1 MKKIIFL
8 FVWLLCIPAML
19 FAESGVYVGGHI
31 RRERPSTIEKLKK
44 SGFSYVILFN
54 INVESD
60 GTLTCDGETVC
71 KDGVYVFGNTQPE
84 YVSDITSLKQWPTNI
99 RRIDICIGGWGNE
112 SYSRI
117 QSLVNSQGTGSG
129 SILYRNFKAL
139 KDALPVIDGVNND
152 DEHCYDVA
160 SAASF
165 HIMMSDLGYKTSLA
179 PYMNKSYWEN
189 LATRIN
195 SARPGACDR
204 VMVQCYDGGAGNNP
218 CDWHIN
224 GLPLYAGRTNYQSS
238 MEESISQM
246 QSWKD
251 NCGVSGGF
259 VWVYNDETWDLNDW
273 ATRMNRIFG
282 SYQTAQNSVVTVY
295 SDMNYGGYAVGLP
308 LGEHDMAALAA
319 YGIINDDISSL
330 KVPAGYK
337 VTLYDNSGFGG
348 DSRTYTSD
356 ASYVGDDFN
365 DRCTSIKVSTAGV
378 SGKGGLY
385 KLQNRNSGLYMDV
398 NNNSTENNANVLV
411 FADEQGDPSQFWQL
425 TEVGEGIYSIKN
437 YRSGKVLDIMDN
449 STDNGAVVQ
458 QYDDYSAANQQF
470 ILLDAADGY
479 YYLAA
484 SHCGK
489 VVEVPSS
496 SLEWGE
502 WCKLYDNNGSATQQ
516 WKLVDYKP
524 QGYAVAT
531 VYKDADYKGSSLGL
545 PEGSYNAADLALYGI
560 GADQISSL
568 KVTPGY
574 RVILYDG
581 DNFDGENVSYTG
593 DTNHFPSFNDKTS
606 SIRVEA
612 SGVSGKS
619 GVYKLKNRNSGL
631 YMDVENNSTAN
642 NANVVVF
649 SDEGSDLSQ
658 HWTLTEA
665 GNGVYSIANYRS
677 GLVMDV
683 VDAGTDDG
691 TVIQQYEDYS
701 STNQQF
707 ILVDAGGGYYH
718 LVARHCGKALEIP
731 DSSTD
736 VGEWVKLYSNNG
748 TNTQQWRLVS
758 PSTVSDDEAAVA
770 TVYQDADFEGTSM
783 DLPEGEYTTEV
794 LELYGLGG
802 GMISSLEVMEGY
814 KVTLYKEDNFGG
826 ESISYTSDTNT
837 FGSSWNDKTYS
848 LKVEASG
855 VSGLSGTYKI
865 QNRNSGLYMDVED
878 NSTANN
884 AAIVQYSNEPSDP
897 TQTFSLAEVGN
908 GVYVITN
915 SNSGK
920 VLDVSDS
927 GTENS
932 TVVQQYDYY
941 EGHANQQFI
950 LVDASDGY
958 YSLVARHCGK
968 VVEVPES
975 KTDLGEWLKI
985 WTNNGSDTQQWL
997 LVTDLTGGGSSEEEP
1012 SEPAD
1017 DVPENPS
1024 SGDITPWITS
1034 GDRSRLLA
1042 QMDGLQFG
1050 ETYSTTSTITVNS
1063 SETYQEID
1071 GFGFTLTEGSAEV
1084 IMSLTSEKQEE
1095 LLQDLFNPETGIGVS
1110 VIRLGIGATD
1120 LSSYVYSYNDNDGDT
1135 DMSEFSLEGP
1145 DTQYTIP
1152 VLLKALAINP
1162 DIKVMATPWSAPE
1175 WMKFDNNYL
1184 NNDYYSAYALYFVK
1198 YLQAMQAY
1206 GIDIWAVTPQNEP
1219 LNTTNNPSMG
1229 MTQEDQYTFVN
1240 NYLGPQLETAGFGDV
1255 KIICYDHNCDNTEF
1269 PIYVSQS
1276 SYVDGSA
1283 FHLYAG
1289 DISAMTDVYHRTGK
1303 GVYFTEQYTGVG
1315 GDFQGD
1321 FSWHLRNVL
1330 IGAPNN
1336 YSKTVLEW
1344 NLANNSSMGPH
1355 TEGGCDTC
1363 LGAIT
1368 VENSTSYTKNV
1379 AYYIIAQASK
1389 FVKPGAVRLGCSSTS
1404 LPATAFKN
1412 TDGSYVVICHNENTD
1427 YTHTTTITIDGQ
1439 SFSYEIPA
1447 GSAATFVWGVSDSGD
1462 DGQGGEDEEE
1472 TPSGTYDYWVVCRDE
1487 LPDGVVLDLRA
1498 CPLYVWENTL
1508 VGTTVQDAAEGSDA
1522 IAFTISASTGS
1533 WFGGGYNTGSIEVG
1547 LSQIADYNL
1556 YFSYKTDY
1564 SGQLQVKISGTN
1576 GEFAVGF
1583 DHTPDLQWHSTYIP
1597 MSEFVSAGLQLGTMD
1612 NWLAFG
1618 IVGENTISTGN
1629 YLSLDNIYYAKS
1641 RIPGDTGEE
1650 NLPTSVDLDDTGSG
1664 IYLWPNPADDYVYVE
1679 NVEAGETIKVVDLSG
1694 RVVLSS
1700 VADGSVLDVAGL
1712 QQGTYLL
1719 VVSGKALKFMVK

>member
-139 KDALPVIDGVNND
+139 KDAIPVIDGVNND

-160 SAASF
+160 SAESF

-282 SYQTAQNSVVTVY
+282 SYYTAQNSVVTVC

-330 KVPAGYK
+330 KVPSGYK

-348 DSRTYTSD
+348 ESRTYTSD

-398 NNNSTENNANVLV
+398 NNNSTENNANVVV

-545 PEGSYNAADLALYGI
+545 PEGSYNATDLALYGI

-606 SIRVEA
+606 SIRIEA
-612 SGVSGKS
+612 FGVSGKS
-619 GVYKLKNRNSGL
+619 GVYKLK
-631 YMDVENNSTAN
+631 
-642 NANVVVF
+642 
-649 SDEGSDLSQ
+649 
-658 HWTLTEA
+658 
-665 GNGVYSIANYRS
+665 
-677 GLVMDV
+677 
-683 VDAGTDDG
+683 
-691 TVIQQYEDYS
+691 
-701 STNQQF
+701 
-707 ILVDAGGGYYH
+707 
-718 LVARHCGKALEIP
+718 
-731 DSSTD
+731 
-736 VGEWVKLYSNNG
+736 
-748 TNTQQWRLVS
+748 
-758 PSTVSDDEAAVA
+758 
-770 TVYQDADFEGTSM
+770 
-783 DLPEGEYTTEV
+783 
-794 LELYGLGG
+794 
-802 GMISSLEVMEGY
+802 
-814 KVTLYKEDNFGG
+814 
-826 ESISYTSDTNT
+826 
-837 FGSSWNDKTYS
+837 
-848 LKVEASG
+848 
-855 VSGLSGTYKI
+855 
-865 QNRNSGLYMDVED
+865 NRNSGLYMDVED

-968 VVEVPES
+968 VVEVPS
-975 KTDLGEWLKI
+975 SSTGLGEWLKI

-1034 GDRSRLLA
+1034 GDKSRLIA
-1042 QMDGLQFG
+1042 QMDGVQFG

-1084 IMSLTSEKQEE
+1084 IMSLTSDKQEE

-1175 WMKFDNNYL
+1175 WMKFGNNYL

-1206 GIDIWAVTPQNEP
+1206 GIDVWAVTPQNEP

-1229 MTQEDQYTFVN
+1229 MTKEDRYTFVN
-1240 NYLGPQLETAGFGDV
+1240 NYLGPQLESAGFGDV

-1283 FHLYAG
+1283 FHLYDG
-1289 DISAMTDVYHRTGK
+1289 DISAMTTVYDATGK
-1303 GVYFTEQYTGVG
+1303 DVYFTEQYTAST

-1487 LPDGVVLDLRA
+1487 LPDGEVLDLRT

-1650 NLPTSVDLDDTGSG
+1650 DLPTSVDLDDTGSG

-1719 VVSGKALKFMVK
+1719 VVSGKALKLVVK

>member
-8 FVWLLCIPAML
+8 LVWLLCIPAML

-139 KDALPVIDGVNND
+139 KEALPVIDGVNND

-195 SARPGACDR
+195 SARQGACDR

-282 SYQTAQNSVVTVY
+282 SFQTAQNSVVTVY
-295 SDMNYGGYAVGLP
+295 SDVNYGGYAVGLP

-330 KVPAGYK
+330 KVPSGYK

-348 DSRTYTSD
+348 ESRTYTSD

-398 NNNSTENNANVLV
+398 NNNSTENNANVVV

-484 SHCGK
+484 SHSGK

-545 PEGSYNAADLALYGI
+545 PEGSYNATDLALYGI

-593 DTNHFPSFNDKTS
+593 DTNHFPSFNDKAS
-606 SIRVEA
+606 SIRIEA

-631 YMDVENNSTAN
+631 YMDVENNSTDN
-642 NANVVVF
+642 NAPV
-649 SDEGSDLSQ
+649 
-658 HWTLTEA
+658 
-665 GNGVYSIANYRS
+665 
-677 GLVMDV
+677 
-683 VDAGTDDG
+683 
-691 TVIQQYEDYS
+691 
-701 STNQQF
+701 
-707 ILVDAGGGYYH
+707 
-718 LVARHCGKALEIP
+718 
-731 DSSTD
+731 
-736 VGEWVKLYSNNG
+736 
-748 TNTQQWRLVS
+748 
-758 PSTVSDDEAAVA
+758 
-770 TVYQDADFEGTSM
+770 
-783 DLPEGEYTTEV
+783 
-794 LELYGLGG
+794 
-802 GMISSLEVMEGY
+802 
-814 KVTLYKEDNFGG
+814 
-826 ESISYTSDTNT
+826 
-837 FGSSWNDKTYS
+837 
-848 LKVEASG
+848 
-855 VSGLSGTYKI
+855 
-865 QNRNSGLYMDVED
+865 
-878 NSTANN
+878 
-884 AAIVQYSNEPSDP
+884 VQYVSEGDDPS
-897 TQTFSLAEVGN
+897 QLFEFAEVGN
-908 GVYVITN
+908 GVYSITN
-915 SNSGK
+915 KNSGK
-920 VLDVSDS
+920 SFDIAD
-927 GTENS
+927 NS
-932 TVVQQYDYY
+932 TDNRALVQLYDYLGY
-941 EGHANQQFI
+941 SHQQFI
-950 LVDASDGY
+950 LIAAPDGY
-958 YSLVARHCGK
+958 YQLAARHCGK

-975 KTDLGEWLKI
+975 KTDLGEWLKT
-985 WTNNGSDTQQWL
+985 WDNNGSATQQWK
-997 LVTDLTGGGSSEEEP
+997 LVTDFFEDEKEEDP
-1012 SEPAD
+1012 DPAPD
-1017 DVPENPS
+1017 IPENPAD
-1024 SGDITPWITS
+1024 GDVRVIVTS

-1042 QMDGLQFG
+1042 EMDGLQFG

-1240 NYLGPQLETAGFGDV
+1240 NYLGPQLESAGFGDV

-1283 FHLYAG
+1283 FHLYGG
-1289 DISAMTDVYHRTGK
+1289 DISAMTTVYDATGK
-1303 GVYFTEQYTGVG
+1303 DVYFTEQYTAST

-1487 LPDGVVLDLRA
+1487 LPDGEVLDLRA

-1650 NLPTSVDLDDTGSG
+1650 DLPTSVDLDDTGSG

>member
-1 MKKIIFL
+1 MAMKKIIL
-8 FVWLLCIPAML
+8 SLTLLLCVPVL
-19 FAESGVYVGGHI
+19 LLAESGVYVGGHI
-31 RRERPSTIEKLKK
+31 RRERPSTIEKLKN

-54 INVESD
+54 INVETD
-60 GTLTCDGETVC
+60 GSLTCDGETVC
-71 KDGVYVFGNTQPE
+71 KDGVYVFGNTQPD

-117 QSLVNSQGTGSG
+117 QALVNSQGTGSG

-139 KDALPVIDGVNND
+139 KDAIPVIDGVNND
-152 DEHCYDVA
+152 DEHCYDAA

-189 LATRIN
+189 LATMIN
-195 SARPGACDR
+195 NARQGACDR
-204 VMVQCYDGGAGNNP
+204 IMVQCYDGGAGNNP

-238 MEESISQM
+238 MEESVSQM

-259 VWVYNDETWDLNDW
+259 VWVYNDETWDLNGW

-282 SYQTAQNSVVTVY
+282 SSTTTDNPVVTFY
-295 SDMNYGGYAVGLP
+295 SDVNYGGYSASLP
-308 LGEHDMAALAA
+308 EGEHTMAALAA
-319 YGIINDDISSL
+319 YGITNDDISSFTINS
-330 KVPAGYK
+330 GYK
-337 VTLYDNSGFGG
+337 VEVFDNSDFSG
-348 DSRTYTSD
+348 DSKTFTS
-356 ASYVGDDFN
+356 STSWVGDDWN
-365 DRCTSIKVSTAGV
+365 DRISSLKITSAGETGL
-378 SGKGGLY
+378 SGTY
-385 KLQNRNSGLYMDV
+385 KIQNRNSGLYMDV
-398 NNNSTENNANVLV
+398 DNNSTENNANVV
-411 FADEQGDPSQFWQL
+411 SYSDEGSDPSQRWTL
-425 TEVGEGIYSIKN
+425 TEVAEGVYSIKN
-437 YRSGKVLDIMDN
+437 YRSGKVLDVVDS
-449 STDNGAVVQ
+449 STDNGAVIQ
-458 QYDDYSAANQQF
+458 QYDDYSATNQQF
-470 ILLDAADGY
+470 ILLSAGDGY

-484 SHCGK
+484 RHCGK
-489 VVEVPSS
+489 VIEIPKSS
-496 SLEWGE
+496 TNLGE
-502 WCKLYDNNGSATQQ
+502 WLKIYDNNGSDTQK
-516 WKLVDYKP
+516 WKLVECKP
-524 QGYAVAT
+524 DGNAVAT
-531 VYKDADYKGSSLGL
+531 VYVDADYKGTSLGL
-545 PEGSYNAADLALYGI
+545 PEGEYSSDDLDLYGV
-560 GADQISSL
+560 GKGEISSL
-568 KVTPGY
+568 KV
-574 RVILYDG
+574 L
-581 DNFDGENVSYTG
+581 
-593 DTNHFPSFNDKTS
+593 
-606 SIRVEA
+606 
-612 SGVSGKS
+612 
-619 GVYKLKNRNSGL
+619 
-631 YMDVENNSTAN
+631 
-642 NANVVVF
+642 
-649 SDEGSDLSQ
+649 
-658 HWTLTEA
+658 
-665 GNGVYSIANYRS
+665 
-677 GLVMDV
+677 
-683 VDAGTDDG
+683 
-691 TVIQQYEDYS
+691 
-701 STNQQF
+701 
-707 ILVDAGGGYYH
+707 
-718 LVARHCGKALEIP
+718 
-731 DSSTD
+731 
-736 VGEWVKLYSNNG
+736 
-748 TNTQQWRLVS
+748 
-758 PSTVSDDEAAVA
+758 
-770 TVYQDADFEGTSM
+770 
-783 DLPEGEYTTEV
+783 
-794 LELYGLGG
+794 
-802 GMISSLEVMEGY
+802 EGY
-814 KVTLYKEDNFGG
+814 KVTLYSEDGLGG
-826 ESISYTSDTNT
+826 ESVSYTSDTNT
-837 FGSSWNDKTYS
+837 FGSFNDKTYS
-848 LKVEASG
+848 IKVEASG

-865 QNRNSGLYMDVED
+865 QNRNSGLYMDVEN

-968 VVEVPES
+968 VVEVPS
-975 KTDLGEWLKI
+975 SSTDLGEWLKI

-1034 GDRSRLLA
+1034 GDKSRLIA
-1042 QMDGLQFG
+1042 QMDGVQFG

-1084 IMSLTSEKQEE
+1084 IMSLTSDKQEE

-1120 LSSYVYSYNDNDGDT
+1120 LSSSVYSYNDNDGDT

-1206 GIDIWAVTPQNEP
+1206 GIDVWAVTPQNEP

-1229 MTQEDQYTFVN
+1229 MTKEDQYTFVN
-1240 NYLGPQLETAGFGDV
+1240 NYLGPQLESAGFGDV

-1283 FHLYAG
+1283 FHLYDG
-1289 DISAMTDVYHRTGK
+1289 DISAMTTVYDATGK
-1303 GVYFTEQYTGVG
+1303 DVYFTEQYTAST

-1363 LGAIT
+1363 LGAIA

-1487 LPDGVVLDLRA
+1487 LPDGEVLDLRA

-1618 IVGENTISTGN
+1618 LVGENTISTGN

-1650 NLPTSVDLDDTGSG
+1650 ELPTSVDLDDTGSG

-1719 VVSGKALKFMVK
+1719 VVSGKALKLVVR

>member
-1 MKKIIFL
+1 MKRISFL

-139 KDALPVIDGVNND
+139 KDAIPVIDGVNND

-195 SARPGACDR
+195 SERPGACDR

-330 KVPAGYK
+330 KVPSGYK

-348 DSRTYTSD
+348 KSRTYTSD

-398 NNNSTENNANVLV
+398 NNNSTENNANVVV

-425 TEVGEGIYSIKN
+425 AEVGEGIYSIKN

-545 PEGSYNAADLALYGI
+545 PEGSYNATDLALYGI

-606 SIRVEA
+606 SIRIEA

-631 YMDVENNSTAN
+631 YMDVENNSTDN
-642 NANVVVF
+642 NAPV
-649 SDEGSDLSQ
+649 
-658 HWTLTEA
+658 
-665 GNGVYSIANYRS
+665 
-677 GLVMDV
+677 
-683 VDAGTDDG
+683 
-691 TVIQQYEDYS
+691 
-701 STNQQF
+701 
-707 ILVDAGGGYYH
+707 
-718 LVARHCGKALEIP
+718 
-731 DSSTD
+731 
-736 VGEWVKLYSNNG
+736 
-748 TNTQQWRLVS
+748 
-758 PSTVSDDEAAVA
+758 
-770 TVYQDADFEGTSM
+770 
-783 DLPEGEYTTEV
+783 
-794 LELYGLGG
+794 
-802 GMISSLEVMEGY
+802 
-814 KVTLYKEDNFGG
+814 
-826 ESISYTSDTNT
+826 
-837 FGSSWNDKTYS
+837 
-848 LKVEASG
+848 
-855 VSGLSGTYKI
+855 
-865 QNRNSGLYMDVED
+865 
-878 NSTANN
+878 
-884 AAIVQYSNEPSDP
+884 VQYVSEGDDPS
-897 TQTFSLAEVGN
+897 QLFEFAEVGN
-908 GVYVITN
+908 GVYSITN
-915 SNSGK
+915 KNSGK
-920 VLDVSDS
+920 SFDIAD
-927 GTENS
+927 NS
-932 TVVQQYDYY
+932 TDNRALVQLYDYLGY
-941 EGHANQQFI
+941 SHQQFI
-950 LVDASDGY
+950 LIAAPDGY
-958 YSLVARHCGK
+958 YQLAARHCGK

-975 KTDLGEWLKI
+975 KTDLGEWLKT
-985 WTNNGSDTQQWL
+985 WDNNGSATQQWK
-997 LVTDLTGGGSSEEEP
+997 LVTDFFEDEKEEDP
-1012 SEPAD
+1012 DPAPD
-1017 DVPENPS
+1017 IPENPAD
-1024 SGDITPWITS
+1024 GDVRVIVTS

-1042 QMDGLQFG
+1042 EMDGLQFG

-1240 NYLGPQLETAGFGDV
+1240 NYLGPQLESAGFGDV

-1487 LPDGVVLDLRA
+1487 LPDGEVLDLRA

-1650 NLPTSVDLDDTGSG
+1650 DLPTSVDLDDTGSG

>member
-8 FVWLLCIPAML
+8 LVWLLCIPAML

-139 KDALPVIDGVNND
+139 KDAIPVIDGVNND

-160 SAASF
+160 SAAGF

-179 PYMNKSYWEN
+179 PYMNRSYWEN

-282 SYQTAQNSVVTVY
+282 SYQTAQNSVVTVC

-330 KVPAGYK
+330 KVPSGYK

-348 DSRTYTSD
+348 ESRTYTSD

-398 NNNSTENNANVLV
+398 NNNSTENNANVVV

-425 TEVGEGIYSIKN
+425 AEVGEGIYSIKN

-545 PEGSYNAADLALYGI
+545 PEGSYNATDLALYGI

-606 SIRVEA
+606 SIRIEA

-631 YMDVENNSTAN
+631 YMDVENNSTDN
-642 NANVVVF
+642 NAPV
-649 SDEGSDLSQ
+649 
-658 HWTLTEA
+658 
-665 GNGVYSIANYRS
+665 
-677 GLVMDV
+677 
-683 VDAGTDDG
+683 
-691 TVIQQYEDYS
+691 
-701 STNQQF
+701 
-707 ILVDAGGGYYH
+707 
-718 LVARHCGKALEIP
+718 
-731 DSSTD
+731 
-736 VGEWVKLYSNNG
+736 
-748 TNTQQWRLVS
+748 
-758 PSTVSDDEAAVA
+758 
-770 TVYQDADFEGTSM
+770 
-783 DLPEGEYTTEV
+783 
-794 LELYGLGG
+794 
-802 GMISSLEVMEGY
+802 
-814 KVTLYKEDNFGG
+814 
-826 ESISYTSDTNT
+826 
-837 FGSSWNDKTYS
+837 
-848 LKVEASG
+848 
-855 VSGLSGTYKI
+855 
-865 QNRNSGLYMDVED
+865 
-878 NSTANN
+878 
-884 AAIVQYSNEPSDP
+884 VQYVSEGDDPS
-897 TQTFSLAEVGN
+897 QLFEFAEVGN
-908 GVYVITN
+908 GVYSITN
-915 SNSGK
+915 KNSGK
-920 VLDVSDS
+920 SFDIAD
-927 GTENS
+927 NS
-932 TVVQQYDYY
+932 TDNRALVQLYDYLGY
-941 EGHANQQFI
+941 SHQQFI
-950 LVDASDGY
+950 LIAAPDGY
-958 YSLVARHCGK
+958 YQLAARHCGK

-975 KTDLGEWLKI
+975 KTDLGEWLKT
-985 WTNNGSDTQQWL
+985 WDNNGSATQQWK
-997 LVTDLTGGGSSEEEP
+997 LVTDFFEDEKEEDP
-1012 SEPAD
+1012 DPAPD
-1017 DVPENPS
+1017 IPENPAD
-1024 SGDITPWITS
+1024 GDVRVIVTS

-1042 QMDGLQFG
+1042 EMDGLQFG

-1240 NYLGPQLETAGFGDV
+1240 NYLGPQLESAGFGDV

-1276 SYVDGSA
+1276 SYVDGTA

-1487 LPDGVVLDLRA
+1487 LPDGEVLDLRT

-1650 NLPTSVDLDDTGSG
+1650 DLPTSVDLDDTGSG

>member
-218 CDWHIN
+218 CDWRIN

-330 KVPAGYK
+330 KVPSGYK

-348 DSRTYTSD
+348 ESRTYTSD

-398 NNNSTENNANVLV
+398 NNNSTENNANVVV

-425 TEVGEGIYSIKN
+425 AEVGEGIYSIKN

-545 PEGSYNAADLALYGI
+545 PEGSYNATDLALYGI

-606 SIRVEA
+606 SIRIEA

-631 YMDVENNSTAN
+631 YMDVENNSTDN
-642 NANVVVF
+642 NAPV
-649 SDEGSDLSQ
+649 
-658 HWTLTEA
+658 
-665 GNGVYSIANYRS
+665 
-677 GLVMDV
+677 
-683 VDAGTDDG
+683 
-691 TVIQQYEDYS
+691 
-701 STNQQF
+701 
-707 ILVDAGGGYYH
+707 
-718 LVARHCGKALEIP
+718 
-731 DSSTD
+731 
-736 VGEWVKLYSNNG
+736 
-748 TNTQQWRLVS
+748 
-758 PSTVSDDEAAVA
+758 
-770 TVYQDADFEGTSM
+770 
-783 DLPEGEYTTEV
+783 
-794 LELYGLGG
+794 
-802 GMISSLEVMEGY
+802 
-814 KVTLYKEDNFGG
+814 
-826 ESISYTSDTNT
+826 
-837 FGSSWNDKTYS
+837 
-848 LKVEASG
+848 
-855 VSGLSGTYKI
+855 
-865 QNRNSGLYMDVED
+865 
-878 NSTANN
+878 
-884 AAIVQYSNEPSDP
+884 VQYVSEGDDPS
-897 TQTFSLAEVGN
+897 QLFEFAEVGN
-908 GVYVITN
+908 GVYSITN
-915 SNSGK
+915 KNSGK
-920 VLDVSDS
+920 SFDIAD
-927 GTENS
+927 NS
-932 TVVQQYDYY
+932 TDNRALVQLYDYLGY
-941 EGHANQQFI
+941 SHQQFI
-950 LVDASDGY
+950 LIAAPDGY
-958 YSLVARHCGK
+958 YQLAARHCGK

-975 KTDLGEWLKI
+975 KTDLGEWLKT
-985 WTNNGSDTQQWL
+985 WDNNGSATQQWK
-997 LVTDLTGGGSSEEEP
+997 LVTDFFEDEKEEDP
-1012 SEPAD
+1012 DPAPD
-1017 DVPENPS
+1017 IPENPAD
-1024 SGDITPWITS
+1024 GDVRVIVTS

-1095 LLQDLFNPETGIGVS
+1095 LLYDLFNPETGIGVS

-1240 NYLGPQLETAGFGDV
+1240 NYLGPQLESAGFGDV

-1289 DISAMTDVYHRTGK
+1289 DISAMTDVYNRTGK

-1321 FSWHLRNVL
+1321 FSWHLRNVV
-1330 IGAPNN
+1330 IGGSNN
-1336 YSKTVLEW
+1336 WAKTILEW

-1487 LPDGVVLDLRA
+1487 LPDGEVLDLRA

>member
-8 FVWLLCIPAML
+8 LVWLLCIPAML

-139 KDALPVIDGVNND
+139 KDAIPVIDGVNND

-195 SARPGACDR
+195 SERPGACDR

-282 SYQTAQNSVVTVY
+282 SFQTAQNSVVTVY
-295 SDMNYGGYAVGLP
+295 SDVNYGGYAVGLP

-330 KVPAGYK
+330 KVPSGYK

-348 DSRTYTSD
+348 ESRTYTSD

-398 NNNSTENNANVLV
+398 NNNSTENNANVVV

-484 SHCGK
+484 SHSGK

-545 PEGSYNAADLALYGI
+545 PEGSYNATDLALYGI

-593 DTNHFPSFNDKTS
+593 DTNHFPSFNDKAS
-606 SIRVEA
+606 SIRIEA

-631 YMDVENNSTAN
+631 YMDVENNSTDN
-642 NANVVVF
+642 NAPV
-649 SDEGSDLSQ
+649 
-658 HWTLTEA
+658 
-665 GNGVYSIANYRS
+665 
-677 GLVMDV
+677 
-683 VDAGTDDG
+683 
-691 TVIQQYEDYS
+691 
-701 STNQQF
+701 
-707 ILVDAGGGYYH
+707 
-718 LVARHCGKALEIP
+718 
-731 DSSTD
+731 
-736 VGEWVKLYSNNG
+736 
-748 TNTQQWRLVS
+748 
-758 PSTVSDDEAAVA
+758 
-770 TVYQDADFEGTSM
+770 
-783 DLPEGEYTTEV
+783 
-794 LELYGLGG
+794 
-802 GMISSLEVMEGY
+802 
-814 KVTLYKEDNFGG
+814 
-826 ESISYTSDTNT
+826 
-837 FGSSWNDKTYS
+837 
-848 LKVEASG
+848 
-855 VSGLSGTYKI
+855 
-865 QNRNSGLYMDVED
+865 
-878 NSTANN
+878 
-884 AAIVQYSNEPSDP
+884 VQYVSEGDDPS
-897 TQTFSLAEVGN
+897 QLFEFAEVGN
-908 GVYVITN
+908 GVYSITN
-915 SNSGK
+915 KNSGK
-920 VLDVSDS
+920 SFDIAD
-927 GTENS
+927 NS
-932 TVVQQYDYY
+932 TDNRALVQLYDYLGY
-941 EGHANQQFI
+941 SHQQFI
-950 LVDASDGY
+950 LIAAPDGY
-958 YSLVARHCGK
+958 YQLAARHCGK

-975 KTDLGEWLKI
+975 KTDLGEWLKT
-985 WTNNGSDTQQWL
+985 WDNNGSATQQWK
-997 LVTDLTGGGSSEEEP
+997 LVTDFFEDEKEEDP
-1012 SEPAD
+1012 DPAPD
-1017 DVPENPS
+1017 IPENPAD
-1024 SGDITPWITS
+1024 GDVRVIVTS

-1042 QMDGLQFG
+1042 EMDGLQFG

-1095 LLQDLFNPETGIGVS
+1095 LLYDLFNPETGIGVS

-1175 WMKFDNNYL
+1175 WMKLDNNYL

-1240 NYLGPQLETAGFGDV
+1240 NYLGPQLESAGFGDV

-1269 PIYVSQS
+1269 PIYVAQS
-1276 SYVDGSA
+1276 PYVDGTA

-1487 LPDGVVLDLRA
+1487 LPDGEVLDLRA

-1650 NLPTSVDLDDTGSG
+1650 DLPTSVDLDDTGSG

>member
-8 FVWLLCIPAML
+8 LVWLLCIPAML

-139 KDALPVIDGVNND
+139 KDAIPVIDGVNND

-195 SARPGACDR
+195 SERPGACDR

-282 SYQTAQNSVVTVY
+282 SYHTAQNSVVTVY

-330 KVPAGYK
+330 KVPSGYK

-348 DSRTYTSD
+348 ESRTYTSD

-385 KLQNRNSGLYMDV
+385 KLQNRHSGLYMDV
-398 NNNSTENNANVLV
+398 NNNSTENNANVVV

-425 TEVGEGIYSIKN
+425 AEVGEGIYSIKN

-545 PEGSYNAADLALYGI
+545 PEGSYNATDLALYGI

-606 SIRVEA
+606 SIRIEA

-631 YMDVENNSTAN
+631 YMDVENNSTDN
-642 NANVVVF
+642 NAPV
-649 SDEGSDLSQ
+649 
-658 HWTLTEA
+658 
-665 GNGVYSIANYRS
+665 
-677 GLVMDV
+677 
-683 VDAGTDDG
+683 
-691 TVIQQYEDYS
+691 
-701 STNQQF
+701 
-707 ILVDAGGGYYH
+707 
-718 LVARHCGKALEIP
+718 
-731 DSSTD
+731 
-736 VGEWVKLYSNNG
+736 
-748 TNTQQWRLVS
+748 
-758 PSTVSDDEAAVA
+758 
-770 TVYQDADFEGTSM
+770 
-783 DLPEGEYTTEV
+783 
-794 LELYGLGG
+794 
-802 GMISSLEVMEGY
+802 
-814 KVTLYKEDNFGG
+814 
-826 ESISYTSDTNT
+826 
-837 FGSSWNDKTYS
+837 
-848 LKVEASG
+848 
-855 VSGLSGTYKI
+855 
-865 QNRNSGLYMDVED
+865 
-878 NSTANN
+878 
-884 AAIVQYSNEPSDP
+884 VQYVSEGDDPS
-897 TQTFSLAEVGN
+897 QLFEFAEVGN
-908 GVYVITN
+908 GVYSITN
-915 SNSGK
+915 KNSGK
-920 VLDVSDS
+920 SFDIAD
-927 GTENS
+927 NS
-932 TVVQQYDYY
+932 TDNRALVQLYDYLGY
-941 EGHANQQFI
+941 SHQQFI
-950 LVDASDGY
+950 LIAAPDGY
-958 YSLVARHCGK
+958 YQLAARHCGK

-975 KTDLGEWLKI
+975 KTDLGEWLKT
-985 WTNNGSDTQQWL
+985 WDNNGSATQQWK
-997 LVTDLTGGGSSEEEP
+997 LVTDFFEDEKEEDP
-1012 SEPAD
+1012 DPAPD
-1017 DVPENPS
+1017 IPENPAD
-1024 SGDITPWITS
+1024 GDVRVIVTS

-1042 QMDGLQFG
+1042 EMDGLQFG

-1240 NYLGPQLETAGFGDV
+1240 NYLGPQLESAGFGDV

-1321 FSWHLRNVL
+1321 FSWHLRNVV
-1330 IGAPNN
+1330 IGGSNN
-1336 YSKTVLEW
+1336 WAKTILEW

-1487 LPDGVVLDLRA
+1487 LPDGEVLDLRA

-1650 NLPTSVDLDDTGSG
+1650 DLPTSVDLDDTGSG

>member
-8 FVWLLCIPAML
+8 LVWLLCIPAML

-139 KDALPVIDGVNND
+139 KDAIPVIDGVNND

-195 SARPGACDR
+195 SARQGACDR

-282 SYQTAQNSVVTVY
+282 SYHTAQNSVVTVY

-308 LGEHDMAALAA
+308 LGEHDMASLAA

-337 VTLYDNSGFGG
+337 VTLYDDAGFGG
-348 DSRTYTSD
+348 ESRTYTSD
-356 ASYVGDDFN
+356 ASFVGSDFN

-398 NNNSTENNANVLV
+398 NNNSTENNANVV
-411 FADEQGDPSQFWQL
+411 AFADEQGDPSQFWQL

-470 ILLDAADGY
+470 ILLDAGDGY
-479 YYLAA
+479 YYIAA

-531 VYKDADYKGSSLGL
+531 VYKDADYKGTSLGL
-545 PEGSYNAADLALYGI
+545 PEGSYNATDLALFGI

-581 DNFDGENVSYTG
+581 DNFDGENVSYTD

-631 YMDVENNSTAN
+631 YMDVENNSTDN
-642 NANVVVF
+642 NAPV
-649 SDEGSDLSQ
+649 
-658 HWTLTEA
+658 
-665 GNGVYSIANYRS
+665 
-677 GLVMDV
+677 
-683 VDAGTDDG
+683 
-691 TVIQQYEDYS
+691 
-701 STNQQF
+701 
-707 ILVDAGGGYYH
+707 
-718 LVARHCGKALEIP
+718 
-731 DSSTD
+731 
-736 VGEWVKLYSNNG
+736 
-748 TNTQQWRLVS
+748 
-758 PSTVSDDEAAVA
+758 
-770 TVYQDADFEGTSM
+770 
-783 DLPEGEYTTEV
+783 
-794 LELYGLGG
+794 
-802 GMISSLEVMEGY
+802 
-814 KVTLYKEDNFGG
+814 
-826 ESISYTSDTNT
+826 
-837 FGSSWNDKTYS
+837 
-848 LKVEASG
+848 
-855 VSGLSGTYKI
+855 
-865 QNRNSGLYMDVED
+865 
-878 NSTANN
+878 
-884 AAIVQYSNEPSDP
+884 VQYVSEGDDPS
-897 TQTFSLAEVGN
+897 QLFEFAEVGN
-908 GVYVITN
+908 GVYSITN
-915 SNSGK
+915 KNSGK
-920 VLDVSDS
+920 SFDIAD
-927 GTENS
+927 NS
-932 TVVQQYDYY
+932 TDNRALVQLYDYLGY
-941 EGHANQQFI
+941 SHQQFI
-950 LVDASDGY
+950 LIAAPDGY
-958 YSLVARHCGK
+958 YQLAARHCGK

-975 KTDLGEWLKI
+975 KTDLGEWLKT
-985 WTNNGSDTQQWL
+985 WDNNGSATQQWK
-997 LVTDLTGGGSSEEEP
+997 LVTDFFEDEKEEDP
-1012 SEPAD
+1012 DPAPD
-1017 DVPENPS
+1017 IPENPAD
-1024 SGDITPWITS
+1024 GDVRVIVTS

-1042 QMDGLQFG
+1042 EMDGLQFG
-1050 ETYSTTSTITVNS
+1050 ETYSTTSTITLDES
-1063 SETYQEID
+1063 QSFQTMD
-1071 GFGFTLTEGSAEV
+1071 GFGFTLTQGSAYA
-1084 IMSLTSEKQEE
+1084 IMMLSSDKQEA
-1095 LLQDLFNPETGIGVS
+1095 LLQELFNPLDGIGIS
-1110 VIRLGIGATD
+1110 VLRIGIGATD
-1120 LSSYVYSYNDNDGDT
+1120 LSQYAYSYNDNEGDT
-1135 DMSEFSLEGP
+1135 GMTRFSLDGP
-1145 DTQYTIP
+1145 DMQYTIP
-1152 VLLKALAINP
+1152 LLKRILAINP

-1184 NNDYYSAYALYFVK
+1184 INDYYGPYADYFVK
-1198 YLQAMQAY
+1198 YLQAMDAQ
-1206 GIDIWAVTPQNEP
+1206 GVDVWAITPQNEP

-1229 MTQEDQYTFVN
+1229 MSKEDQFNFVN
-1240 NYLGPQLETAGFGDV
+1240 NYLGPRLDAAGYGDV
-1255 KIICYDHNCDNTEF
+1255 LVIGYDHNCDNTEF
-1269 PIYVSQS
+1269 PVYVAQS
-1276 SYVDGSA
+1276 PYVDGTA

-1289 DISAMTDVYHRTGK
+1289 DISAMTDVYNRTGK

-1321 FSWHLRNVL
+1321 FSWHLRNVV
-1330 IGAPNN
+1330 IGGANN
-1336 YSKTVLEW
+1336 WAKTILEW

-1487 LPDGVVLDLRA
+1487 LPDGEVLDLRA

-1650 NLPTSVDLDDTGSG
+1650 DLPTSVDLDDTGSG

>member
-8 FVWLLCIPAML
+8 LVWLLCIPAML

-139 KDALPVIDGVNND
+139 KEAIPVIDGVNND

-282 SYQTAQNSVVTVY
+282 SFQTAQNSVVTVY
-295 SDMNYGGYAVGLP
+295 SDVNYGGYAVGLP

-330 KVPAGYK
+330 KVPSGYK

-348 DSRTYTSD
+348 ESRTYTSD

-398 NNNSTENNANVLV
+398 NNNSTENNANVVV

-484 SHCGK
+484 SHSGK

-545 PEGSYNAADLALYGI
+545 PEGSYNATDLALYGI

-631 YMDVENNSTAN
+631 YMDVENNSTDN
-642 NANVVVF
+642 NAPV
-649 SDEGSDLSQ
+649 
-658 HWTLTEA
+658 
-665 GNGVYSIANYRS
+665 
-677 GLVMDV
+677 
-683 VDAGTDDG
+683 
-691 TVIQQYEDYS
+691 
-701 STNQQF
+701 
-707 ILVDAGGGYYH
+707 
-718 LVARHCGKALEIP
+718 
-731 DSSTD
+731 
-736 VGEWVKLYSNNG
+736 
-748 TNTQQWRLVS
+748 
-758 PSTVSDDEAAVA
+758 
-770 TVYQDADFEGTSM
+770 
-783 DLPEGEYTTEV
+783 
-794 LELYGLGG
+794 
-802 GMISSLEVMEGY
+802 
-814 KVTLYKEDNFGG
+814 
-826 ESISYTSDTNT
+826 
-837 FGSSWNDKTYS
+837 
-848 LKVEASG
+848 
-855 VSGLSGTYKI
+855 
-865 QNRNSGLYMDVED
+865 
-878 NSTANN
+878 
-884 AAIVQYSNEPSDP
+884 VQYVSEGDDPS
-897 TQTFSLAEVGN
+897 QLFEFAEVGN
-908 GVYVITN
+908 GVYSITN
-915 SNSGK
+915 KNSGK
-920 VLDVSDS
+920 SFDIAD
-927 GTENS
+927 NS
-932 TVVQQYDYY
+932 TDNRALVQLYDYLGY
-941 EGHANQQFI
+941 SHQQFI
-950 LVDASDGY
+950 LIAAPDGY
-958 YSLVARHCGK
+958 YQLAARHCGK

-975 KTDLGEWLKI
+975 KTDLGEWLKT
-985 WTNNGSDTQQWL
+985 WDNNGSATQQWK
-997 LVTDLTGGGSSEEEP
+997 LVTDFFEDEKEEDP
-1012 SEPAD
+1012 DPAPD
-1017 DVPENPS
+1017 IPENPAD
-1024 SGDITPWITS
+1024 GDVRVIVTS

-1042 QMDGLQFG
+1042 EMDGLQFG

-1095 LLQDLFNPETGIGVS
+1095 LLYDLFNPETGIGVS

-1175 WMKFDNNYL
+1175 WMKLDNNYL

-1240 NYLGPQLETAGFGDV
+1240 NYLGPQLESAGFGDV

-1283 FHLYAG
+1283 FHLYGG
-1289 DISAMTDVYHRTGK
+1289 DISAMTTVYDATGK
-1303 GVYFTEQYTGVG
+1303 DVYFTEQYTAST

-1487 LPDGVVLDLRA
+1487 LPDGEVLDLRA

-1650 NLPTSVDLDDTGSG
+1650 DLPTSVDLDDTGYG

-1719 VVSGKALKFMVK
+1719 VVSGKALKLVVK

>member
-117 QSLVNSQGTGSG
+117 QSLVNSQGTSSG

-139 KDALPVIDGVNND
+139 KEALPVIDGVNND

-195 SARPGACDR
+195 SERPGACDR
-204 VMVQCYDGGAGNNP
+204 IMVQCYDGGAGNNP

-330 KVPAGYK
+330 KVPSGYK

-348 DSRTYTSD
+348 ESRTYTSD

-398 NNNSTENNANVLV
+398 NNNSTENNANVVV

-470 ILLDAADGY
+470 ILLDAGDGY

-489 VVEVPSS
+489 VVEVSSS

-545 PEGSYNAADLALYGI
+545 PEGSYNATDLALYGI

-606 SIRVEA
+606 SIRIEA

-631 YMDVENNSTAN
+631 YMDVENNSTDN
-642 NANVVVF
+642 NAPV
-649 SDEGSDLSQ
+649 
-658 HWTLTEA
+658 
-665 GNGVYSIANYRS
+665 
-677 GLVMDV
+677 
-683 VDAGTDDG
+683 
-691 TVIQQYEDYS
+691 
-701 STNQQF
+701 
-707 ILVDAGGGYYH
+707 
-718 LVARHCGKALEIP
+718 
-731 DSSTD
+731 
-736 VGEWVKLYSNNG
+736 
-748 TNTQQWRLVS
+748 
-758 PSTVSDDEAAVA
+758 
-770 TVYQDADFEGTSM
+770 
-783 DLPEGEYTTEV
+783 
-794 LELYGLGG
+794 
-802 GMISSLEVMEGY
+802 
-814 KVTLYKEDNFGG
+814 
-826 ESISYTSDTNT
+826 
-837 FGSSWNDKTYS
+837 
-848 LKVEASG
+848 
-855 VSGLSGTYKI
+855 
-865 QNRNSGLYMDVED
+865 
-878 NSTANN
+878 
-884 AAIVQYSNEPSDP
+884 VQYVSEGDDPS
-897 TQTFSLAEVGN
+897 QLFEFAEVGN
-908 GVYVITN
+908 GVYSITN
-915 SNSGK
+915 KNSGK
-920 VLDVSDS
+920 SFDIAD
-927 GTENS
+927 NS
-932 TVVQQYDYY
+932 TDNRALVQLYDYLGY
-941 EGHANQQFI
+941 SHQQFI
-950 LVDASDGY
+950 LIAAPDGY
-958 YSLVARHCGK
+958 YQLAARHCGK

-975 KTDLGEWLKI
+975 KTDLGEWLKT
-985 WTNNGSDTQQWL
+985 WDNNGSATQQWK
-997 LVTDLTGGGSSEEEP
+997 LVTDFFEDEKEEDP
-1012 SEPAD
+1012 DPDPAPD
-1017 DVPENPS
+1017 IPENPAD
-1024 SGDITPWITS
+1024 GDVRVIVTS

-1042 QMDGLQFG
+1042 EMDGLQFG

-1095 LLQDLFNPETGIGVS
+1095 LLYDLFNPETGIGVS

-1175 WMKFDNNYL
+1175 WMKLDNNYL

-1240 NYLGPQLETAGFGDV
+1240 NYLGPQLESAGFGDV

-1269 PIYVSQS
+1269 PIYVAQS
-1276 SYVDGSA
+1276 PYVDGTA

-1289 DISAMTDVYHRTGK
+1289 DISAMTDVYNRTGK

-1487 LPDGVVLDLRA
+1487 LPDGEVLDLRA

-1650 NLPTSVDLDDTGSG
+1650 DLPTSVDLDDTGSG

>member
-8 FVWLLCIPAML
+8 LVWLLCIPAML

-139 KDALPVIDGVNND
+139 KDAIPVIDGVNND

-195 SARPGACDR
+195 SERPGACDR

-282 SYQTAQNSVVTVY
+282 SFQTAQNSVVTVY
-295 SDMNYGGYAVGLP
+295 SDVNYGGYAVGLP

-330 KVPAGYK
+330 KVPSGYK

-348 DSRTYTSD
+348 ESRTYTSD

-398 NNNSTENNANVLV
+398 NNNSTENNANVVV

-484 SHCGK
+484 SHSGK

-545 PEGSYNAADLALYGI
+545 PEGSYNATDLALYGI

-631 YMDVENNSTAN
+631 YMDVENNSTDN
-642 NANVVVF
+642 NAPV
-649 SDEGSDLSQ
+649 
-658 HWTLTEA
+658 
-665 GNGVYSIANYRS
+665 
-677 GLVMDV
+677 
-683 VDAGTDDG
+683 
-691 TVIQQYEDYS
+691 
-701 STNQQF
+701 
-707 ILVDAGGGYYH
+707 
-718 LVARHCGKALEIP
+718 
-731 DSSTD
+731 
-736 VGEWVKLYSNNG
+736 
-748 TNTQQWRLVS
+748 
-758 PSTVSDDEAAVA
+758 
-770 TVYQDADFEGTSM
+770 
-783 DLPEGEYTTEV
+783 
-794 LELYGLGG
+794 
-802 GMISSLEVMEGY
+802 
-814 KVTLYKEDNFGG
+814 
-826 ESISYTSDTNT
+826 
-837 FGSSWNDKTYS
+837 
-848 LKVEASG
+848 
-855 VSGLSGTYKI
+855 
-865 QNRNSGLYMDVED
+865 
-878 NSTANN
+878 
-884 AAIVQYSNEPSDP
+884 VQYVSEGDDPS
-897 TQTFSLAEVGN
+897 QLFEFAEVGN
-908 GVYVITN
+908 GVYSITN
-915 SNSGK
+915 KNSGK
-920 VLDVSDS
+920 SFDIAD
-927 GTENS
+927 NS
-932 TVVQQYDYY
+932 TDNRALVQLYDYLGY
-941 EGHANQQFI
+941 SHQQFI
-950 LVDASDGY
+950 LIAAPDGY
-958 YSLVARHCGK
+958 YQLAARHCGK

-975 KTDLGEWLKI
+975 KTDLGEWLKT
-985 WTNNGSDTQQWL
+985 WDNNGSATQQWK
-997 LVTDLTGGGSSEEEP
+997 LVTDFFEDEKEEDP
-1012 SEPAD
+1012 DPAPD
-1017 DVPENPS
+1017 IPENPAD
-1024 SGDITPWITS
+1024 GDVRVIVTS

-1042 QMDGLQFG
+1042 EMDGLQFG

-1095 LLQDLFNPETGIGVS
+1095 LLYDLFNPETGIGVS

-1175 WMKFDNNYL
+1175 WMKLDNNYL

-1240 NYLGPQLETAGFGDV
+1240 NYLGPQLESAGFGDV

-1283 FHLYAG
+1283 FHLYDG
-1289 DISAMTDVYHRTGK
+1289 DISAMTTVYDATGK
-1303 GVYFTEQYTGVG
+1303 DVYFTEQYTAST

-1487 LPDGVVLDLRA
+1487 LPDGEVLDLRA
-1498 CPLYVWENTL
+1498 SPLYVWENTL

-1597 MSEFVSAGLQLGTMD
+1597 MSEFVSAGLQLGTRD

-1650 NLPTSVDLDDTGSG
+1650 DLPTSVDLDDTGSG

>member
-139 KDALPVIDGVNND
+139 KDAIPVIDGVNND

-330 KVPAGYK
+330 KVPSGYK

-348 DSRTYTSD
+348 ESRTYTSD

-398 NNNSTENNANVLV
+398 NNNSTENNANVVV

-489 VVEVPSS
+489 VVEVSSS

-545 PEGSYNAADLALYGI
+545 PEGSYNATDLALYGI

-631 YMDVENNSTAN
+631 YMDVENNSTDN
-642 NANVVVF
+642 NAPV
-649 SDEGSDLSQ
+649 
-658 HWTLTEA
+658 
-665 GNGVYSIANYRS
+665 
-677 GLVMDV
+677 
-683 VDAGTDDG
+683 
-691 TVIQQYEDYS
+691 
-701 STNQQF
+701 
-707 ILVDAGGGYYH
+707 
-718 LVARHCGKALEIP
+718 
-731 DSSTD
+731 
-736 VGEWVKLYSNNG
+736 
-748 TNTQQWRLVS
+748 
-758 PSTVSDDEAAVA
+758 
-770 TVYQDADFEGTSM
+770 
-783 DLPEGEYTTEV
+783 
-794 LELYGLGG
+794 
-802 GMISSLEVMEGY
+802 
-814 KVTLYKEDNFGG
+814 
-826 ESISYTSDTNT
+826 
-837 FGSSWNDKTYS
+837 
-848 LKVEASG
+848 
-855 VSGLSGTYKI
+855 
-865 QNRNSGLYMDVED
+865 
-878 NSTANN
+878 
-884 AAIVQYSNEPSDP
+884 VQYVSEGDDPS
-897 TQTFSLAEVGN
+897 QLFEFAEVGN
-908 GVYVITN
+908 GVYSITN
-915 SNSGK
+915 KNSGK
-920 VLDVSDS
+920 SFDIAD
-927 GTENS
+927 NS
-932 TVVQQYDYY
+932 TDNRALVQLYDYLGY
-941 EGHANQQFI
+941 SHQQFI
-950 LVDASDGY
+950 LIAAPDGY
-958 YSLVARHCGK
+958 YQLAARHCGK

-975 KTDLGEWLKI
+975 KTDLGEWLKT
-985 WTNNGSDTQQWL
+985 WDNNGSATQQWK
-997 LVTDLTGGGSSEEEP
+997 LVTDFFEDEKEEDP
-1012 SEPAD
+1012 DPAPD
-1017 DVPENPS
+1017 IPENPAD
-1024 SGDITPWITS
+1024 GDVRVIVTS

-1042 QMDGLQFG
+1042 EMDGLQFG

-1240 NYLGPQLETAGFGDV
+1240 NYLGPQLESAGFGDV

-1321 FSWHLRNVL
+1321 FSWHLRNVV
-1330 IGAPNN
+1330 IGGSNN
-1336 YSKTVLEW
+1336 WAKTILEW

-1487 LPDGVVLDLRA
+1487 LPDGEVLDLRA

-1650 NLPTSVDLDDTGSG
+1650 DLPTSVDLDDTGSG

>member
-139 KDALPVIDGVNND
+139 KDAIPVIDGVNND

-195 SARPGACDR
+195 SERQGACDR

-282 SYQTAQNSVVTVY
+282 SFQTAQNSVVTVY
-295 SDMNYGGYAVGLP
+295 SDVNYGGYAVGLP

-330 KVPAGYK
+330 KVPSGYK

-348 DSRTYTSD
+348 ESRTYTSD

-398 NNNSTENNANVLV
+398 NNNSTENNANVVV

-484 SHCGK
+484 SHSGK

-545 PEGSYNAADLALYGI
+545 PEGSYNATDLALYGI

-593 DTNHFPSFNDKTS
+593 DTNHFPSFNDKAS
-606 SIRVEA
+606 SIRIEA

-631 YMDVENNSTAN
+631 YMDVENNSTDN
-642 NANVVVF
+642 NAPV
-649 SDEGSDLSQ
+649 
-658 HWTLTEA
+658 
-665 GNGVYSIANYRS
+665 
-677 GLVMDV
+677 
-683 VDAGTDDG
+683 
-691 TVIQQYEDYS
+691 
-701 STNQQF
+701 
-707 ILVDAGGGYYH
+707 
-718 LVARHCGKALEIP
+718 
-731 DSSTD
+731 
-736 VGEWVKLYSNNG
+736 
-748 TNTQQWRLVS
+748 
-758 PSTVSDDEAAVA
+758 
-770 TVYQDADFEGTSM
+770 
-783 DLPEGEYTTEV
+783 
-794 LELYGLGG
+794 
-802 GMISSLEVMEGY
+802 
-814 KVTLYKEDNFGG
+814 
-826 ESISYTSDTNT
+826 
-837 FGSSWNDKTYS
+837 
-848 LKVEASG
+848 
-855 VSGLSGTYKI
+855 
-865 QNRNSGLYMDVED
+865 
-878 NSTANN
+878 
-884 AAIVQYSNEPSDP
+884 VQYVSEGDDPS
-897 TQTFSLAEVGN
+897 QLFEFAEVGN
-908 GVYVITN
+908 GVYSITN
-915 SNSGK
+915 KNSGK
-920 VLDVSDS
+920 SFDIAD
-927 GTENS
+927 NS
-932 TVVQQYDYY
+932 TDNRALVQLYDYLGY
-941 EGHANQQFI
+941 SHQQFI
-950 LVDASDGY
+950 LIAAPDGY
-958 YSLVARHCGK
+958 YQLAARHCGK

-975 KTDLGEWLKI
+975 KTDLGEWLKT
-985 WTNNGSDTQQWL
+985 WDNNGSATQQWK
-997 LVTDLTGGGSSEEEP
+997 LVTDFFEDEKEEDP
-1012 SEPAD
+1012 DPAPD
-1017 DVPENPS
+1017 IPENPAD
-1024 SGDITPWITS
+1024 GDVRVIVTS

-1042 QMDGLQFG
+1042 EMDGLQFG

-1240 NYLGPQLETAGFGDV
+1240 NYLGPQLESAGFGDV

-1269 PIYVSQS
+1269 PIYVAQS
-1276 SYVDGSA
+1276 PYVDGTA

-1289 DISAMTDVYHRTGK
+1289 DISAMTDVYNRTGK

-1487 LPDGVVLDLRA
+1487 LPDGEVLDLRA

-1650 NLPTSVDLDDTGSG
+1650 DLPTSVDLDDTGSG

>member
-8 FVWLLCIPAML
+8 LVWLLCIPAML

-139 KDALPVIDGVNND
+139 KEAIPVIDGVNND

-195 SARPGACDR
+195 SERPGACDR

-282 SYQTAQNSVVTVY
+282 SFQTAQNSVVTVY
-295 SDMNYGGYAVGLP
+295 SDVNYGGYAVGLP

-330 KVPAGYK
+330 KVPSGYK

-348 DSRTYTSD
+348 ESRTYTSD

-398 NNNSTENNANVLV
+398 NNNSTENNANVVV

-425 TEVGEGIYSIKN
+425 AEVGEGIYSIKN

-545 PEGSYNAADLALYGI
+545 PEGSYNATDLALYGI

-606 SIRVEA
+606 SIRIEA

-631 YMDVENNSTAN
+631 YMDVENNSTDN
-642 NANVVVF
+642 NAPV
-649 SDEGSDLSQ
+649 
-658 HWTLTEA
+658 
-665 GNGVYSIANYRS
+665 
-677 GLVMDV
+677 
-683 VDAGTDDG
+683 
-691 TVIQQYEDYS
+691 
-701 STNQQF
+701 
-707 ILVDAGGGYYH
+707 
-718 LVARHCGKALEIP
+718 
-731 DSSTD
+731 
-736 VGEWVKLYSNNG
+736 
-748 TNTQQWRLVS
+748 
-758 PSTVSDDEAAVA
+758 
-770 TVYQDADFEGTSM
+770 
-783 DLPEGEYTTEV
+783 
-794 LELYGLGG
+794 
-802 GMISSLEVMEGY
+802 
-814 KVTLYKEDNFGG
+814 
-826 ESISYTSDTNT
+826 
-837 FGSSWNDKTYS
+837 
-848 LKVEASG
+848 
-855 VSGLSGTYKI
+855 
-865 QNRNSGLYMDVED
+865 
-878 NSTANN
+878 
-884 AAIVQYSNEPSDP
+884 VQYVSEGDDPS
-897 TQTFSLAEVGN
+897 QLFEFAEVGN
-908 GVYVITN
+908 GVYSITN
-915 SNSGK
+915 KNSGK
-920 VLDVSDS
+920 SFDIAD
-927 GTENS
+927 NS
-932 TVVQQYDYY
+932 TDNRALVQLYDYLGY
-941 EGHANQQFI
+941 SHQQFI
-950 LVDASDGY
+950 LIAAPDGY
-958 YSLVARHCGK
+958 YQLAARHCGK

-975 KTDLGEWLKI
+975 KTDLGEWLKT
-985 WTNNGSDTQQWL
+985 WDNNGSATQQWK
-997 LVTDLTGGGSSEEEP
+997 LVTDFFEDEKEEDP
-1012 SEPAD
+1012 DPAPD
-1017 DVPENPS
+1017 IPENPAD
-1024 SGDITPWITS
+1024 GDVRVIVTS

-1042 QMDGLQFG
+1042 EMDGLQFG

-1095 LLQDLFNPETGIGVS
+1095 LLYDLFNPETGIGVS

-1240 NYLGPQLETAGFGDV
+1240 NYLGPQLESAGFGDV

-1289 DISAMTDVYHRTGK
+1289 DISAMTDVYNRTGK

-1321 FSWHLRNVL
+1321 FSWHLRNVV
-1330 IGAPNN
+1330 IGGSNN
-1336 YSKTVLEW
+1336 WAKTILEW

-1487 LPDGVVLDLRA
+1487 LPDGEVLDLRA

-1650 NLPTSVDLDDTGSG
+1650 DLPTSVDLDDTGSG

>member
-139 KDALPVIDGVNND
+139 KEAIPVIDGVNND

-195 SARPGACDR
+195 SERPGACDR

-282 SYQTAQNSVVTVY
+282 SFQTAQNSVVTVY
-295 SDMNYGGYAVGLP
+295 SDVNYGGYAVGLP

-330 KVPAGYK
+330 KVPSGYK

-348 DSRTYTSD
+348 ESRTYTSD

-631 YMDVENNSTAN
+631 YMDVENNSTDN
-642 NANVVVF
+642 NAPV
-649 SDEGSDLSQ
+649 
-658 HWTLTEA
+658 
-665 GNGVYSIANYRS
+665 
-677 GLVMDV
+677 
-683 VDAGTDDG
+683 
-691 TVIQQYEDYS
+691 
-701 STNQQF
+701 
-707 ILVDAGGGYYH
+707 
-718 LVARHCGKALEIP
+718 
-731 DSSTD
+731 
-736 VGEWVKLYSNNG
+736 
-748 TNTQQWRLVS
+748 
-758 PSTVSDDEAAVA
+758 
-770 TVYQDADFEGTSM
+770 
-783 DLPEGEYTTEV
+783 
-794 LELYGLGG
+794 
-802 GMISSLEVMEGY
+802 
-814 KVTLYKEDNFGG
+814 
-826 ESISYTSDTNT
+826 
-837 FGSSWNDKTYS
+837 
-848 LKVEASG
+848 
-855 VSGLSGTYKI
+855 
-865 QNRNSGLYMDVED
+865 
-878 NSTANN
+878 
-884 AAIVQYSNEPSDP
+884 VQYVSEGDDPS
-897 TQTFSLAEVGN
+897 QLFEFAEVGN
-908 GVYVITN
+908 GVYSITN
-915 SNSGK
+915 KNSGK
-920 VLDVSDS
+920 SFDIAD
-927 GTENS
+927 NS
-932 TVVQQYDYY
+932 TDNRALVQLYDYLGY
-941 EGHANQQFI
+941 SHQQFI
-950 LVDASDGY
+950 LIAAPDGY
-958 YSLVARHCGK
+958 YQLAARHCGK

-975 KTDLGEWLKI
+975 KTDLGEWLKT
-985 WTNNGSDTQQWL
+985 WDNNGSATQQWK
-997 LVTDLTGGGSSEEEP
+997 LVTDFFEDEKEEDP
-1012 SEPAD
+1012 DPAPD
-1017 DVPENPS
+1017 IPENPAD
-1024 SGDITPWITS
+1024 GDVRVIVTS

-1042 QMDGLQFG
+1042 EMDGLQFG

-1487 LPDGVVLDLRA
+1487 LPDGEVLDLRA

>member
-1 MKKIIFL
+1 MKRISFL

-139 KDALPVIDGVNND
+139 KEALPVIDGVNND

-179 PYMNKSYWEN
+179 PYMNRSYWEN

-195 SARPGACDR
+195 SERPGACDR

-282 SYQTAQNSVVTVY
+282 SYQTAQNSVVTVC

-330 KVPAGYK
+330 KVPSGYK

-348 DSRTYTSD
+348 ESRTYTSD

-398 NNNSTENNANVLV
+398 NNNSTENNANVVV

-425 TEVGEGIYSIKN
+425 AEVGEGIYSIKN

-545 PEGSYNAADLALYGI
+545 PEGSYNATDLALYGI

-631 YMDVENNSTAN
+631 YMDVENNSTDN
-642 NANVVVF
+642 NAPV
-649 SDEGSDLSQ
+649 
-658 HWTLTEA
+658 
-665 GNGVYSIANYRS
+665 
-677 GLVMDV
+677 
-683 VDAGTDDG
+683 
-691 TVIQQYEDYS
+691 
-701 STNQQF
+701 
-707 ILVDAGGGYYH
+707 
-718 LVARHCGKALEIP
+718 
-731 DSSTD
+731 
-736 VGEWVKLYSNNG
+736 
-748 TNTQQWRLVS
+748 
-758 PSTVSDDEAAVA
+758 
-770 TVYQDADFEGTSM
+770 
-783 DLPEGEYTTEV
+783 
-794 LELYGLGG
+794 
-802 GMISSLEVMEGY
+802 
-814 KVTLYKEDNFGG
+814 
-826 ESISYTSDTNT
+826 
-837 FGSSWNDKTYS
+837 
-848 LKVEASG
+848 
-855 VSGLSGTYKI
+855 
-865 QNRNSGLYMDVED
+865 
-878 NSTANN
+878 
-884 AAIVQYSNEPSDP
+884 VQYVSEGDDPS
-897 TQTFSLAEVGN
+897 QLFEFAEVGN
-908 GVYVITN
+908 GVYSITN
-915 SNSGK
+915 KNSGK
-920 VLDVSDS
+920 SFDIAD
-927 GTENS
+927 NS
-932 TVVQQYDYY
+932 TDNRALVQLYDYLGY
-941 EGHANQQFI
+941 SHQQFI
-950 LVDASDGY
+950 LIAAPDGY
-958 YSLVARHCGK
+958 YQLAARHCGK

-975 KTDLGEWLKI
+975 KTDLGEWLKT
-985 WTNNGSDTQQWL
+985 WDNNGSATQQWK
-997 LVTDLTGGGSSEEEP
+997 LVTDFFEDEKEEDP
-1012 SEPAD
+1012 DPAPD
-1017 DVPENPS
+1017 IPENPAD
-1024 SGDITPWITS
+1024 GDVRVIVTS

-1042 QMDGLQFG
+1042 EMDGLQFG

-1084 IMSLTSEKQEE
+1084 IMSLTSDKQEE
-1095 LLQDLFNPETGIGVS
+1095 LLYDLFNPETGIGVS

-1120 LSSYVYSYNDNDGDT
+1120 LSSSVYSYNDNDGDT

-1145 DTQYTIP
+1145 DMQYTIP

-1229 MTQEDQYTFVN
+1229 MTKEDQYTFVN
-1240 NYLGPQLETAGFGDV
+1240 NYLGPQLESAGFGNV

-1276 SYVDGSA
+1276 SYVDGTA

-1289 DISAMTDVYHRTGK
+1289 DISAMTDVYNRTGK
-1303 GVYFTEQYTGVG
+1303 GVYFTEQYTGAG

-1321 FSWHLRNVL
+1321 FSWHLRNVV
-1330 IGAPNN
+1330 IGGSNN
-1336 YSKTVLEW
+1336 WAKTILEW

-1462 DGQGGEDEEE
+1462 DSQGGEDEEE

-1487 LPDGVVLDLRA
+1487 LPDGEVLDLRA

-1650 NLPTSVDLDDTGSG
+1650 DLPTSVDLDDTGSG

>member
-8 FVWLLCIPAML
+8 LVWLLCIPAML

-139 KDALPVIDGVNND
+139 KDAIPVIDGVNND

-195 SARPGACDR
+195 SERPGACDR

-282 SYQTAQNSVVTVY
+282 SYHTAQNSVVTVY
-295 SDMNYGGYAVGLP
+295 SDVNYGGYAVGLP

-330 KVPAGYK
+330 KVPSGYK

-348 DSRTYTSD
+348 ESRTYTSD

-398 NNNSTENNANVLV
+398 NNNSTENNANVVV

-484 SHCGK
+484 SHSGK

-545 PEGSYNAADLALYGI
+545 PEGSYNATDLALYGI

-593 DTNHFPSFNDKTS
+593 DTNHFPSFNDKAS
-606 SIRVEA
+606 SIRIEA

-631 YMDVENNSTAN
+631 YMDVENNSTDN
-642 NANVVVF
+642 NAPV
-649 SDEGSDLSQ
+649 
-658 HWTLTEA
+658 
-665 GNGVYSIANYRS
+665 
-677 GLVMDV
+677 
-683 VDAGTDDG
+683 
-691 TVIQQYEDYS
+691 
-701 STNQQF
+701 
-707 ILVDAGGGYYH
+707 
-718 LVARHCGKALEIP
+718 
-731 DSSTD
+731 
-736 VGEWVKLYSNNG
+736 
-748 TNTQQWRLVS
+748 
-758 PSTVSDDEAAVA
+758 
-770 TVYQDADFEGTSM
+770 
-783 DLPEGEYTTEV
+783 
-794 LELYGLGG
+794 
-802 GMISSLEVMEGY
+802 
-814 KVTLYKEDNFGG
+814 
-826 ESISYTSDTNT
+826 
-837 FGSSWNDKTYS
+837 
-848 LKVEASG
+848 
-855 VSGLSGTYKI
+855 
-865 QNRNSGLYMDVED
+865 
-878 NSTANN
+878 
-884 AAIVQYSNEPSDP
+884 VQYVSEGDDPS
-897 TQTFSLAEVGN
+897 QLFEFAEVGN
-908 GVYVITN
+908 GVYSITN
-915 SNSGK
+915 KNSGK
-920 VLDVSDS
+920 SFDIAD
-927 GTENS
+927 NS
-932 TVVQQYDYY
+932 TDNRALVQLYDYLGY
-941 EGHANQQFI
+941 SHQQFI
-950 LVDASDGY
+950 LIAAPDGY
-958 YSLVARHCGK
+958 YQLAARHCGK

-975 KTDLGEWLKI
+975 KTDLGEWLKT
-985 WTNNGSDTQQWL
+985 WDNNGSATQQWK
-997 LVTDLTGGGSSEEEP
+997 LVTDFFEDEKEEDP
-1012 SEPAD
+1012 DPAPD
-1017 DVPENPS
+1017 IPENPAD
-1024 SGDITPWITS
+1024 GDVRVIVTS

-1042 QMDGLQFG
+1042 EMDGLQFG

-1095 LLQDLFNPETGIGVS
+1095 LLYDLFNPETGIGVS

-1175 WMKFDNNYL
+1175 WMKLDNNYL

-1240 NYLGPQLETAGFGDV
+1240 NYLGPQLESAGFGDV

-1283 FHLYAG
+1283 FHLYGG
-1289 DISAMTDVYHRTGK
+1289 DISAMTTVYDATGK
-1303 GVYFTEQYTGVG
+1303 DVYFTEQYTAST

-1487 LPDGVVLDLRA
+1487 LPDGEVLDLRA
-1498 CPLYVWENTL
+1498 SPLYVWENTL

-1650 NLPTSVDLDDTGSG
+1650 DLPTSVDLDDTGSG

>member
-139 KDALPVIDGVNND
+139 KDAIPVIDGVNND

-195 SARPGACDR
+195 SARQGACDR

-282 SYQTAQNSVVTVY
+282 SFQTAQNSVVTVY
-295 SDMNYGGYAVGLP
+295 SDVNYGGYAVGLP

-330 KVPAGYK
+330 KVPSGYK

-348 DSRTYTSD
+348 ESRTYTSD

-398 NNNSTENNANVLV
+398 NNNSTENNANVVV

-484 SHCGK
+484 SHSGK

-545 PEGSYNAADLALYGI
+545 PEGSYNATDLALYGI

-606 SIRVEA
+606 SIRIEA

-631 YMDVENNSTAN
+631 YMDVENNSTDN
-642 NANVVVF
+642 NAPV
-649 SDEGSDLSQ
+649 
-658 HWTLTEA
+658 
-665 GNGVYSIANYRS
+665 
-677 GLVMDV
+677 
-683 VDAGTDDG
+683 
-691 TVIQQYEDYS
+691 
-701 STNQQF
+701 
-707 ILVDAGGGYYH
+707 
-718 LVARHCGKALEIP
+718 
-731 DSSTD
+731 
-736 VGEWVKLYSNNG
+736 
-748 TNTQQWRLVS
+748 
-758 PSTVSDDEAAVA
+758 
-770 TVYQDADFEGTSM
+770 
-783 DLPEGEYTTEV
+783 
-794 LELYGLGG
+794 
-802 GMISSLEVMEGY
+802 
-814 KVTLYKEDNFGG
+814 
-826 ESISYTSDTNT
+826 
-837 FGSSWNDKTYS
+837 
-848 LKVEASG
+848 
-855 VSGLSGTYKI
+855 
-865 QNRNSGLYMDVED
+865 
-878 NSTANN
+878 
-884 AAIVQYSNEPSDP
+884 VQYVSEGDDPS
-897 TQTFSLAEVGN
+897 QLFEFAEVGN
-908 GVYVITN
+908 GVYSITN
-915 SNSGK
+915 KNSGK
-920 VLDVSDS
+920 SFDIAD
-927 GTENS
+927 NS
-932 TVVQQYDYY
+932 TDNRALVQLYDYLGY
-941 EGHANQQFI
+941 SHQQFI
-950 LVDASDGY
+950 LIAAPDGY
-958 YSLVARHCGK
+958 YQLAARHCGK

-975 KTDLGEWLKI
+975 KTDLGEWLKT
-985 WTNNGSDTQQWL
+985 WDNNGSATQQWK
-997 LVTDLTGGGSSEEEP
+997 LVTDFFEDEKEEDP
-1012 SEPAD
+1012 DPDPAPD
-1017 DVPENPS
+1017 IPENPAD
-1024 SGDITPWITS
+1024 GDVRVIVTS

-1042 QMDGLQFG
+1042 EMDGLQFG

-1095 LLQDLFNPETGIGVS
+1095 LLYDLFNPETGIGVS

-1175 WMKFDNNYL
+1175 WMKLDNNYL

-1240 NYLGPQLETAGFGDV
+1240 NYLGPQLESAGFGDV

-1269 PIYVSQS
+1269 PIYVAQS
-1276 SYVDGSA
+1276 PYVDGTA

-1289 DISAMTDVYHRTGK
+1289 DISAMTDVYNRTGK

-1487 LPDGVVLDLRA
+1487 LPDGEVLDLRA
-1498 CPLYVWENTL
+1498 SPLYVWENTL

-1650 NLPTSVDLDDTGSG
+1650 DLPTSVDLDDTGSG

>member
-8 FVWLLCIPAML
+8 LVWLLCIPAML

-139 KDALPVIDGVNND
+139 KDAIPVIDGVNND

-282 SYQTAQNSVVTVY
+282 SYHTAQNSVVTVY
-295 SDMNYGGYAVGLP
+295 SDVNYGGYAVGLP

-330 KVPAGYK
+330 KVPSGYK

-348 DSRTYTSD
+348 ESRTYTSD

-398 NNNSTENNANVLV
+398 NNNSTENNANVVV

-484 SHCGK
+484 SHSGK

-545 PEGSYNAADLALYGI
+545 PEGSYNATDLALYGI

-593 DTNHFPSFNDKTS
+593 DTNHFPSFNDKTN
-606 SIRVEA
+606 SIRIEA

-631 YMDVENNSTAN
+631 YMDVENNSTDN
-642 NANVVVF
+642 NAPV
-649 SDEGSDLSQ
+649 
-658 HWTLTEA
+658 
-665 GNGVYSIANYRS
+665 
-677 GLVMDV
+677 
-683 VDAGTDDG
+683 
-691 TVIQQYEDYS
+691 
-701 STNQQF
+701 
-707 ILVDAGGGYYH
+707 
-718 LVARHCGKALEIP
+718 
-731 DSSTD
+731 
-736 VGEWVKLYSNNG
+736 
-748 TNTQQWRLVS
+748 
-758 PSTVSDDEAAVA
+758 
-770 TVYQDADFEGTSM
+770 
-783 DLPEGEYTTEV
+783 
-794 LELYGLGG
+794 
-802 GMISSLEVMEGY
+802 
-814 KVTLYKEDNFGG
+814 
-826 ESISYTSDTNT
+826 
-837 FGSSWNDKTYS
+837 
-848 LKVEASG
+848 
-855 VSGLSGTYKI
+855 
-865 QNRNSGLYMDVED
+865 
-878 NSTANN
+878 
-884 AAIVQYSNEPSDP
+884 VQYVSEGDDPS
-897 TQTFSLAEVGN
+897 QLFEFAEVGN
-908 GVYVITN
+908 GVYSITN
-915 SNSGK
+915 KNSGK
-920 VLDVSDS
+920 SFDIAD
-927 GTENS
+927 NS
-932 TVVQQYDYY
+932 TDNRALVQLYDYLGY
-941 EGHANQQFI
+941 SHQQFI
-950 LVDASDGY
+950 LIAAPDGY
-958 YSLVARHCGK
+958 YQLAARHCGK

-975 KTDLGEWLKI
+975 KTDLGEWLKT
-985 WTNNGSDTQQWL
+985 WDNNGSATQQWK
-997 LVTDLTGGGSSEEEP
+997 LVTDFFEDEKEEDP
-1012 SEPAD
+1012 DPDPAPD
-1017 DVPENPS
+1017 IPENPAD
-1024 SGDITPWITS
+1024 GDVRVIVTS

-1042 QMDGLQFG
+1042 EMDGLQFG

-1095 LLQDLFNPETGIGVS
+1095 LLYDLFNPETGIGVS

-1175 WMKFDNNYL
+1175 WMKLDNNYL

-1240 NYLGPQLETAGFGDV
+1240 NYLGPQLESAGFGDV

-1283 FHLYAG
+1283 FHLYGG
-1289 DISAMTDVYHRTGK
+1289 DISAMTTVYDATGK
-1303 GVYFTEQYTGVG
+1303 DVYFTEQYTAST

-1487 LPDGVVLDLRA
+1487 LPDGEVLDLRT

-1650 NLPTSVDLDDTGSG
+1650 DLPTSVDLDDTGSG

>member
-1 MKKIIFL
+1 
-8 FVWLLCIPAML
+8 ML

-139 KDALPVIDGVNND
+139 KDAIPVIDGVNND

-204 VMVQCYDGGAGNNP
+204 IMVQCYDGGAGNNP

-282 SYQTAQNSVVTVY
+282 SYQTAQNSVVTVC
-295 SDMNYGGYAVGLP
+295 SDMNYWGYAVGLP

-330 KVPAGYK
+330 KVPSGYK

-348 DSRTYTSD
+348 ESRTYTSD

-398 NNNSTENNANVLV
+398 NNNSTENNANVVV

-425 TEVGEGIYSIKN
+425 AEVGEGIYSIKN

-545 PEGSYNAADLALYGI
+545 PEGSYNATDLALYGI

-606 SIRVEA
+606 SIRIEA

-631 YMDVENNSTAN
+631 YMDVENNSTDN
-642 NANVVVF
+642 NAPV
-649 SDEGSDLSQ
+649 
-658 HWTLTEA
+658 
-665 GNGVYSIANYRS
+665 
-677 GLVMDV
+677 
-683 VDAGTDDG
+683 
-691 TVIQQYEDYS
+691 
-701 STNQQF
+701 
-707 ILVDAGGGYYH
+707 
-718 LVARHCGKALEIP
+718 
-731 DSSTD
+731 
-736 VGEWVKLYSNNG
+736 
-748 TNTQQWRLVS
+748 
-758 PSTVSDDEAAVA
+758 
-770 TVYQDADFEGTSM
+770 
-783 DLPEGEYTTEV
+783 
-794 LELYGLGG
+794 
-802 GMISSLEVMEGY
+802 
-814 KVTLYKEDNFGG
+814 
-826 ESISYTSDTNT
+826 
-837 FGSSWNDKTYS
+837 
-848 LKVEASG
+848 
-855 VSGLSGTYKI
+855 
-865 QNRNSGLYMDVED
+865 
-878 NSTANN
+878 
-884 AAIVQYSNEPSDP
+884 VQYVSEGDDPS
-897 TQTFSLAEVGN
+897 QLFEFAEVGN
-908 GVYVITN
+908 GVYSITN
-915 SNSGK
+915 KNSGK
-920 VLDVSDS
+920 SFDIAD
-927 GTENS
+927 NS
-932 TVVQQYDYY
+932 TDNRALVQLYDYLGY
-941 EGHANQQFI
+941 SHQQFI
-950 LVDASDGY
+950 LIAAPDGY
-958 YSLVARHCGK
+958 YQLAARHCGK

-975 KTDLGEWLKI
+975 KTDLGEWLKT
-985 WTNNGSDTQQWL
+985 WDNNGSATQQWK
-997 LVTDLTGGGSSEEEP
+997 LVTDFFEDEKEEDP
-1012 SEPAD
+1012 DPAPD
-1017 DVPENPS
+1017 IPENPAD
-1024 SGDITPWITS
+1024 GDVRVIVTS

-1042 QMDGLQFG
+1042 EMDGLQFG

-1120 LSSYVYSYNDNDGDT
+1120 LSSYVYSYNDNDSDT

-1240 NYLGPQLETAGFGDV
+1240 NYLGPQLESAGFGDV

-1283 FHLYAG
+1283 FHLYDG
-1289 DISAMTDVYHRTGK
+1289 DISAMTTVYDATGK
-1303 GVYFTEQYTGVG
+1303 DVYFTEQYTAST

-1487 LPDGVVLDLRA
+1487 LPDGEVLDLRA

-1522 IAFTISASTGS
+1522 IAFTTSASTGS

-1650 NLPTSVDLDDTGSG
+1650 DLPTSVDLDDTGSV
-1664 IYLWPNPADDYVYVE
+1664 IYLWPNPADYYVYVE

>member
-8 FVWLLCIPAML
+8 LVWLLCIPAML

-139 KDALPVIDGVNND
+139 KEAIPVIDGVNND

-282 SYQTAQNSVVTVY
+282 SFQTAQNSVVTVY
-295 SDMNYGGYAVGLP
+295 SDVNYGGYAVGLP

-330 KVPAGYK
+330 KVPSGYK

-348 DSRTYTSD
+348 ESRTYTSD

-398 NNNSTENNANVLV
+398 NNNSTENNANVVV

-545 PEGSYNAADLALYGI
+545 PEGSYNATDLALYGI

-593 DTNHFPSFNDKTS
+593 DTNHFPSFNDKAS
-606 SIRVEA
+606 SIRIEA

-631 YMDVENNSTAN
+631 YMDVENNSTDN
-642 NANVVVF
+642 NAPV
-649 SDEGSDLSQ
+649 
-658 HWTLTEA
+658 
-665 GNGVYSIANYRS
+665 
-677 GLVMDV
+677 
-683 VDAGTDDG
+683 
-691 TVIQQYEDYS
+691 
-701 STNQQF
+701 
-707 ILVDAGGGYYH
+707 
-718 LVARHCGKALEIP
+718 
-731 DSSTD
+731 
-736 VGEWVKLYSNNG
+736 
-748 TNTQQWRLVS
+748 
-758 PSTVSDDEAAVA
+758 
-770 TVYQDADFEGTSM
+770 
-783 DLPEGEYTTEV
+783 
-794 LELYGLGG
+794 
-802 GMISSLEVMEGY
+802 
-814 KVTLYKEDNFGG
+814 
-826 ESISYTSDTNT
+826 
-837 FGSSWNDKTYS
+837 
-848 LKVEASG
+848 
-855 VSGLSGTYKI
+855 
-865 QNRNSGLYMDVED
+865 
-878 NSTANN
+878 
-884 AAIVQYSNEPSDP
+884 VQYVSEGDDPS
-897 TQTFSLAEVGN
+897 QLFEFAEVGN
-908 GVYVITN
+908 GVYSITN
-915 SNSGK
+915 KNSGK
-920 VLDVSDS
+920 SFDIAD
-927 GTENS
+927 NS
-932 TVVQQYDYY
+932 TDNRALVQLYDYLGY
-941 EGHANQQFI
+941 SHQQFI
-950 LVDASDGY
+950 LIAAPDGY
-958 YSLVARHCGK
+958 YQLAARHCGK

-975 KTDLGEWLKI
+975 KTDLGEWLKT
-985 WTNNGSDTQQWL
+985 WDNNGSATQQWK
-997 LVTDLTGGGSSEEEP
+997 LVTDFFEDEKEEDP
-1012 SEPAD
+1012 DPAPD
-1017 DVPENPS
+1017 IPENPAD
-1024 SGDITPWITS
+1024 GDVRVIVTS

-1042 QMDGLQFG
+1042 EMDGLQFG

-1095 LLQDLFNPETGIGVS
+1095 LLYDLFNPETGIGVS

-1487 LPDGVVLDLRA
+1487 LPDGEVLDLRA

>member
-139 KDALPVIDGVNND
+139 KDAIPVIDGVNND

-195 SARPGACDR
+195 SERPGACDR

-330 KVPAGYK
+330 KVPSGYK

-348 DSRTYTSD
+348 ESRTYTSD

-398 NNNSTENNANVLV
+398 NNNSTENNANVVV

-545 PEGSYNAADLALYGI
+545 PEGSYNATDLALYGI

-631 YMDVENNSTAN
+631 YMDVENNSTDN
-642 NANVVVF
+642 NAPV
-649 SDEGSDLSQ
+649 
-658 HWTLTEA
+658 
-665 GNGVYSIANYRS
+665 
-677 GLVMDV
+677 
-683 VDAGTDDG
+683 
-691 TVIQQYEDYS
+691 
-701 STNQQF
+701 
-707 ILVDAGGGYYH
+707 
-718 LVARHCGKALEIP
+718 
-731 DSSTD
+731 
-736 VGEWVKLYSNNG
+736 
-748 TNTQQWRLVS
+748 
-758 PSTVSDDEAAVA
+758 
-770 TVYQDADFEGTSM
+770 
-783 DLPEGEYTTEV
+783 
-794 LELYGLGG
+794 
-802 GMISSLEVMEGY
+802 
-814 KVTLYKEDNFGG
+814 
-826 ESISYTSDTNT
+826 
-837 FGSSWNDKTYS
+837 
-848 LKVEASG
+848 
-855 VSGLSGTYKI
+855 
-865 QNRNSGLYMDVED
+865 
-878 NSTANN
+878 
-884 AAIVQYSNEPSDP
+884 VQYVSEGDDPS
-897 TQTFSLAEVGN
+897 QLFEFAEVGN
-908 GVYVITN
+908 GVYSITN
-915 SNSGK
+915 KNSGK
-920 VLDVSDS
+920 SFDIAD
-927 GTENS
+927 NS
-932 TVVQQYDYY
+932 TDNRALVQLYDYLGY
-941 EGHANQQFI
+941 SHQQFI
-950 LVDASDGY
+950 LIAAPDGY
-958 YSLVARHCGK
+958 YQLAARHCGK

-975 KTDLGEWLKI
+975 KTDLGEWLKT
-985 WTNNGSDTQQWL
+985 WDNNGSATQQWK
-997 LVTDLTGGGSSEEEP
+997 LVTDFFEDEKEEDP
-1012 SEPAD
+1012 DPAPD
-1017 DVPENPS
+1017 IPENPAD
-1024 SGDITPWITS
+1024 GDVRVIVTS

-1042 QMDGLQFG
+1042 EMDGLQFG

-1175 WMKFDNNYL
+1175 WMKLDNNYL

-1240 NYLGPQLETAGFGDV
+1240 NYLGPQLESAGFGDV

-1283 FHLYAG
+1283 FHLYGG
-1289 DISAMTDVYHRTGK
+1289 DISAMTTVYDATGK
-1303 GVYFTEQYTGVG
+1303 DVYFTEQYTAST

-1487 LPDGVVLDLRA
+1487 LPDGEVLDLRA
-1498 CPLYVWENTL
+1498 SPLYVWENTL

-1650 NLPTSVDLDDTGSG
+1650 DLPTSVDLDDTGPG

>member
-8 FVWLLCIPAML
+8 LVWLLCIPAML

-139 KDALPVIDGVNND
+139 KEAIPVIDGVNND

-195 SARPGACDR
+195 SERPGACDR

-282 SYQTAQNSVVTVY
+282 SFQTAQNSVVTVY
-295 SDMNYGGYAVGLP
+295 SDVNYGGYAVGLP

-330 KVPAGYK
+330 KVPSGYK

-348 DSRTYTSD
+348 ESRTYTSD

-398 NNNSTENNANVLV
+398 NNNSTENNANVVV

-425 TEVGEGIYSIKN
+425 IEVGEGIYSIKN

-484 SHCGK
+484 SHSGK

-545 PEGSYNAADLALYGI
+545 PEGSYNATDLALYGI

-606 SIRVEA
+606 SIRIEA

-631 YMDVENNSTAN
+631 YMDVENNSTDN
-642 NANVVVF
+642 NAPV
-649 SDEGSDLSQ
+649 
-658 HWTLTEA
+658 
-665 GNGVYSIANYRS
+665 
-677 GLVMDV
+677 
-683 VDAGTDDG
+683 
-691 TVIQQYEDYS
+691 
-701 STNQQF
+701 
-707 ILVDAGGGYYH
+707 
-718 LVARHCGKALEIP
+718 
-731 DSSTD
+731 
-736 VGEWVKLYSNNG
+736 
-748 TNTQQWRLVS
+748 
-758 PSTVSDDEAAVA
+758 
-770 TVYQDADFEGTSM
+770 
-783 DLPEGEYTTEV
+783 
-794 LELYGLGG
+794 
-802 GMISSLEVMEGY
+802 
-814 KVTLYKEDNFGG
+814 
-826 ESISYTSDTNT
+826 
-837 FGSSWNDKTYS
+837 
-848 LKVEASG
+848 
-855 VSGLSGTYKI
+855 
-865 QNRNSGLYMDVED
+865 
-878 NSTANN
+878 
-884 AAIVQYSNEPSDP
+884 VQYVSEGDDPS
-897 TQTFSLAEVGN
+897 QLFEFAEVGN
-908 GVYVITN
+908 GVYSITN
-915 SNSGK
+915 KNSGK
-920 VLDVSDS
+920 SFDIAD
-927 GTENS
+927 NS
-932 TVVQQYDYY
+932 TDNSALVQLYDYLGY
-941 EGHANQQFI
+941 SHQQFI
-950 LVDASDGY
+950 LIAAPDGY
-958 YSLVARHCGK
+958 YQLAARHCGK

-975 KTDLGEWLKI
+975 KTDLGEWLKT
-985 WTNNGSDTQQWL
+985 WDNNGSATQQWK
-997 LVTDLTGGGSSEEEP
+997 LVTDFFEDEKEEDP
-1012 SEPAD
+1012 DPAPD
-1017 DVPENPS
+1017 IPENPAD
-1024 SGDITPWITS
+1024 GDVRVIVTS

-1042 QMDGLQFG
+1042 EMDGLQFG

-1229 MTQEDQYTFVN
+1229 MTQKDQYTFVN
-1240 NYLGPQLETAGFGDV
+1240 NYLGPQLESAGFGDV

-1269 PIYVSQS
+1269 PIYVAQS
-1276 SYVDGSA
+1276 PYVDGTA

-1487 LPDGVVLDLRA
+1487 LPDGEVLDLRA

-1650 NLPTSVDLDDTGSG
+1650 DLPTSVDLDDTGSG

>member
-8 FVWLLCIPAML
+8 LVWLLCIPAML

-117 QSLVNSQGTGSG
+117 QSLVNSQGTSSG

-139 KDALPVIDGVNND
+139 KEAIPVIDGVNND

-195 SARPGACDR
+195 NARQGACDR

-295 SDMNYGGYAVGLP
+295 SDVNYGGYAVGLP

-330 KVPAGYK
+330 KVPSGYK

-348 DSRTYTSD
+348 ESRTYTSD

-398 NNNSTENNANVLV
+398 NNNSTENNANVVV

-425 TEVGEGIYSIKN
+425 AEVGEGIYSIKN

-502 WCKLYDNNGSATQQ
+502 WCKLCDNNGSATQQ

-545 PEGSYNAADLALYGI
+545 PEGSYNATDLALYGI

-606 SIRVEA
+606 SIRIEA

-631 YMDVENNSTAN
+631 YMDVENNSTDN
-642 NANVVVF
+642 NAPV
-649 SDEGSDLSQ
+649 
-658 HWTLTEA
+658 
-665 GNGVYSIANYRS
+665 
-677 GLVMDV
+677 
-683 VDAGTDDG
+683 
-691 TVIQQYEDYS
+691 
-701 STNQQF
+701 
-707 ILVDAGGGYYH
+707 
-718 LVARHCGKALEIP
+718 
-731 DSSTD
+731 
-736 VGEWVKLYSNNG
+736 
-748 TNTQQWRLVS
+748 
-758 PSTVSDDEAAVA
+758 
-770 TVYQDADFEGTSM
+770 
-783 DLPEGEYTTEV
+783 
-794 LELYGLGG
+794 
-802 GMISSLEVMEGY
+802 
-814 KVTLYKEDNFGG
+814 
-826 ESISYTSDTNT
+826 
-837 FGSSWNDKTYS
+837 
-848 LKVEASG
+848 
-855 VSGLSGTYKI
+855 
-865 QNRNSGLYMDVED
+865 
-878 NSTANN
+878 
-884 AAIVQYSNEPSDP
+884 VQYVSEGDDPS
-897 TQTFSLAEVGN
+897 QLFEFAEVGN
-908 GVYVITN
+908 GVYSITN
-915 SNSGK
+915 KNSGK
-920 VLDVSDS
+920 SFDIAD
-927 GTENS
+927 NS
-932 TVVQQYDYY
+932 TDNRALVQLYDYLGY
-941 EGHANQQFI
+941 SHQQFI
-950 LVDASDGY
+950 LIAAPDGY
-958 YSLVARHCGK
+958 YQLAARHCGK

-975 KTDLGEWLKI
+975 KTDLGEWLKT
-985 WTNNGSDTQQWL
+985 WDNNGSATQQWK
-997 LVTDLTGGGSSEEEP
+997 LVTDFFEDEKEEDP
-1012 SEPAD
+1012 DPAPD
-1017 DVPENPS
+1017 IPENPAD
-1024 SGDITPWITS
+1024 GDVRVIVTS

-1042 QMDGLQFG
+1042 EMDGLQFG

-1487 LPDGVVLDLRA
+1487 LPDGEVLDLRA

>member
-8 FVWLLCIPAML
+8 LVWLLCIPAML

-139 KDALPVIDGVNND
+139 KDAIPVIDGVNND

-348 DSRTYTSD
+348 ESRTYTSD

-398 NNNSTENNANVLV
+398 NNNSTENNANVVV

-484 SHCGK
+484 SHSGK

-545 PEGSYNAADLALYGI
+545 PEGSYNATDLALYGI

-593 DTNHFPSFNDKTS
+593 DTNHFPSFNDKAS
-606 SIRVEA
+606 SIRIEA

-631 YMDVENNSTAN
+631 YMDVENNSTDN
-642 NANVVVF
+642 NAPV
-649 SDEGSDLSQ
+649 
-658 HWTLTEA
+658 
-665 GNGVYSIANYRS
+665 
-677 GLVMDV
+677 
-683 VDAGTDDG
+683 
-691 TVIQQYEDYS
+691 
-701 STNQQF
+701 
-707 ILVDAGGGYYH
+707 
-718 LVARHCGKALEIP
+718 
-731 DSSTD
+731 
-736 VGEWVKLYSNNG
+736 
-748 TNTQQWRLVS
+748 
-758 PSTVSDDEAAVA
+758 
-770 TVYQDADFEGTSM
+770 
-783 DLPEGEYTTEV
+783 
-794 LELYGLGG
+794 
-802 GMISSLEVMEGY
+802 
-814 KVTLYKEDNFGG
+814 
-826 ESISYTSDTNT
+826 
-837 FGSSWNDKTYS
+837 
-848 LKVEASG
+848 
-855 VSGLSGTYKI
+855 
-865 QNRNSGLYMDVED
+865 
-878 NSTANN
+878 
-884 AAIVQYSNEPSDP
+884 VQYVSEGDDPS
-897 TQTFSLAEVGN
+897 QLFEFAEVGN
-908 GVYVITN
+908 GVYSITN
-915 SNSGK
+915 KNSGK
-920 VLDVSDS
+920 SFDIAD
-927 GTENS
+927 NS
-932 TVVQQYDYY
+932 TDNRALVQLYDYLGY
-941 EGHANQQFI
+941 SHQQFI
-950 LVDASDGY
+950 LIAAPDGY
-958 YSLVARHCGK
+958 YQLAARHCGK

-975 KTDLGEWLKI
+975 KTDLGEWLKT
-985 WTNNGSDTQQWL
+985 WDNNGSATQQWK
-997 LVTDLTGGGSSEEEP
+997 LVTDFFEDEKEEDP
-1012 SEPAD
+1012 DPAPD
-1017 DVPENPS
+1017 IPENPAD
-1024 SGDITPWITS
+1024 GDVRVIVTS

-1042 QMDGLQFG
+1042 EMDGLQFG

-1095 LLQDLFNPETGIGVS
+1095 LLYDLFNPETGIGVS

-1175 WMKFDNNYL
+1175 WMKLDNNYL

-1240 NYLGPQLETAGFGDV
+1240 NYLGPQLESAGFGDV

-1283 FHLYAG
+1283 FHLYGG
-1289 DISAMTDVYHRTGK
+1289 DISAMTTVYDATGK
-1303 GVYFTEQYTGVG
+1303 DVYFTEQYTAST

-1487 LPDGVVLDLRA
+1487 LPDGEVLDLRA
-1498 CPLYVWENTL
+1498 SPLYVWENTL

>member
-8 FVWLLCIPAML
+8 LVWLLCIPAML

-117 QSLVNSQGTGSG
+117 QSLVNSQGTDSG

-139 KDALPVIDGVNND
+139 KEAIPVIDGVNND

-238 MEESISQM
+238 MEESVSQM

-282 SYQTAQNSVVTVY
+282 SYQTATNSVVTVC

-330 KVPAGYK
+330 KVPSGYK

-348 DSRTYTSD
+348 ESRTYTSD

-398 NNNSTENNANVLV
+398 NNNSTENNANVVV

-425 TEVGEGIYSIKN
+425 AEVGEGIYSIKN

-545 PEGSYNAADLALYGI
+545 PEGSYNATDLALYGI

-606 SIRVEA
+606 SIRIEA

-631 YMDVENNSTAN
+631 YMDVENNSTDN
-642 NANVVVF
+642 NAPV
-649 SDEGSDLSQ
+649 
-658 HWTLTEA
+658 
-665 GNGVYSIANYRS
+665 
-677 GLVMDV
+677 
-683 VDAGTDDG
+683 
-691 TVIQQYEDYS
+691 
-701 STNQQF
+701 
-707 ILVDAGGGYYH
+707 
-718 LVARHCGKALEIP
+718 
-731 DSSTD
+731 
-736 VGEWVKLYSNNG
+736 
-748 TNTQQWRLVS
+748 
-758 PSTVSDDEAAVA
+758 
-770 TVYQDADFEGTSM
+770 
-783 DLPEGEYTTEV
+783 
-794 LELYGLGG
+794 
-802 GMISSLEVMEGY
+802 
-814 KVTLYKEDNFGG
+814 
-826 ESISYTSDTNT
+826 
-837 FGSSWNDKTYS
+837 
-848 LKVEASG
+848 
-855 VSGLSGTYKI
+855 
-865 QNRNSGLYMDVED
+865 
-878 NSTANN
+878 
-884 AAIVQYSNEPSDP
+884 VQYVSEGDDPS
-897 TQTFSLAEVGN
+897 QLFEFAEVGN
-908 GVYVITN
+908 GVYSITN
-915 SNSGK
+915 KNSGK
-920 VLDVSDS
+920 SFDIAD
-927 GTENS
+927 NS
-932 TVVQQYDYY
+932 TDNRALVQLYDYLGY
-941 EGHANQQFI
+941 SHQQFI
-950 LVDASDGY
+950 LIAAPDGY
-958 YSLVARHCGK
+958 YQLAARHCGK

-975 KTDLGEWLKI
+975 KTDLGEWLKT
-985 WTNNGSDTQQWL
+985 WDNNGSATQQWK
-997 LVTDLTGGGSSEEEP
+997 LVTDFFEDEKEEDP
-1012 SEPAD
+1012 DPAPD
-1017 DVPENPS
+1017 IPENPAD
-1024 SGDITPWITS
+1024 GDVRVIVTS

-1042 QMDGLQFG
+1042 EMDGLQFG

-1095 LLQDLFNPETGIGVS
+1095 LLYDLFNPETGIGVS

-1240 NYLGPQLETAGFGDV
+1240 NYLGPQLESAGFGDV

-1289 DISAMTDVYHRTGK
+1289 DISAMTDVYNRTGK

-1321 FSWHLRNVL
+1321 FSWHLRNVV
-1330 IGAPNN
+1330 IGGSNN
-1336 YSKTVLEW
+1336 WAKTILEW

-1487 LPDGVVLDLRA
+1487 LPDGEVLDLRA

-1650 NLPTSVDLDDTGSG
+1650 DLPTSVDLDDTGSG

>member
-631 YMDVENNSTAN
+631 YMDVENNSTDN
-642 NANVVVF
+642 NAPV
-649 SDEGSDLSQ
+649 
-658 HWTLTEA
+658 
-665 GNGVYSIANYRS
+665 
-677 GLVMDV
+677 
-683 VDAGTDDG
+683 
-691 TVIQQYEDYS
+691 
-701 STNQQF
+701 
-707 ILVDAGGGYYH
+707 
-718 LVARHCGKALEIP
+718 
-731 DSSTD
+731 
-736 VGEWVKLYSNNG
+736 
-748 TNTQQWRLVS
+748 
-758 PSTVSDDEAAVA
+758 
-770 TVYQDADFEGTSM
+770 
-783 DLPEGEYTTEV
+783 
-794 LELYGLGG
+794 
-802 GMISSLEVMEGY
+802 
-814 KVTLYKEDNFGG
+814 
-826 ESISYTSDTNT
+826 
-837 FGSSWNDKTYS
+837 
-848 LKVEASG
+848 
-855 VSGLSGTYKI
+855 
-865 QNRNSGLYMDVED
+865 
-878 NSTANN
+878 
-884 AAIVQYSNEPSDP
+884 VQYVSEGDDPS
-897 TQTFSLAEVGN
+897 QLFEFAEVGN
-908 GVYVITN
+908 GVYSITN
-915 SNSGK
+915 KNSGK
-920 VLDVSDS
+920 SFDIAD
-927 GTENS
+927 NS
-932 TVVQQYDYY
+932 TDNRALVQLYDYLGY
-941 EGHANQQFI
+941 SHQQFI
-950 LVDASDGY
+950 LIAAPDGY
-958 YSLVARHCGK
+958 YQLAAKHCGK

-975 KTDLGEWLKI
+975 KTDLGEWLKT
-985 WTNNGSDTQQWL
+985 WDNNGSATQQWK
-997 LVTDLTGGGSSEEEP
+997 LVTDFFEDEKEEDP
-1012 SEPAD
+1012 DPAPD
-1017 DVPENPS
+1017 IPENPAD
-1024 SGDITPWITS
+1024 GDVRVIVTS

-1042 QMDGLQFG
+1042 EMDGLQFG

-1095 LLQDLFNPETGIGVS
+1095 LLYDLFNPETGIGVS

-1175 WMKFDNNYL
+1175 WMKLDNNYL

-1240 NYLGPQLETAGFGDV
+1240 NYLGPQLESAGFGDV

-1283 FHLYAG
+1283 FHLYGG
-1289 DISAMTDVYHRTGK
+1289 DISAMTTVYDATGK
-1303 GVYFTEQYTGVG
+1303 DVYFTEQYTAST

-1487 LPDGVVLDLRA
+1487 LPDGEVLDLRA
-1498 CPLYVWENTL
+1498 SPLYVWENTL

-1650 NLPTSVDLDDTGSG
+1650 DLPTSVDLDDTGSG

>member
-8 FVWLLCIPAML
+8 LVWLLCIPAML

-139 KDALPVIDGVNND
+139 KEAIPVIDGVNND

-195 SARPGACDR
+195 SARQGACDR

-330 KVPAGYK
+330 KVPSGYK

-348 DSRTYTSD
+348 ESRTYTSD

-398 NNNSTENNANVLV
+398 NNNSTENNANVVV

-425 TEVGEGIYSIKN
+425 AEVGEGIYSIKN

-484 SHCGK
+484 SHSGK

-545 PEGSYNAADLALYGI
+545 PEGSYNATDLALYGI

-631 YMDVENNSTAN
+631 YMDVENNSTDN
-642 NANVVVF
+642 NAPV
-649 SDEGSDLSQ
+649 
-658 HWTLTEA
+658 
-665 GNGVYSIANYRS
+665 
-677 GLVMDV
+677 
-683 VDAGTDDG
+683 
-691 TVIQQYEDYS
+691 
-701 STNQQF
+701 
-707 ILVDAGGGYYH
+707 
-718 LVARHCGKALEIP
+718 
-731 DSSTD
+731 
-736 VGEWVKLYSNNG
+736 
-748 TNTQQWRLVS
+748 
-758 PSTVSDDEAAVA
+758 
-770 TVYQDADFEGTSM
+770 
-783 DLPEGEYTTEV
+783 
-794 LELYGLGG
+794 
-802 GMISSLEVMEGY
+802 
-814 KVTLYKEDNFGG
+814 
-826 ESISYTSDTNT
+826 
-837 FGSSWNDKTYS
+837 
-848 LKVEASG
+848 
-855 VSGLSGTYKI
+855 
-865 QNRNSGLYMDVED
+865 
-878 NSTANN
+878 
-884 AAIVQYSNEPSDP
+884 VQYVSEGDDPS
-897 TQTFSLAEVGN
+897 QLFEFAEVGN
-908 GVYVITN
+908 GVYSITN
-915 SNSGK
+915 KNSGK
-920 VLDVSDS
+920 SFDIAD
-927 GTENS
+927 NS
-932 TVVQQYDYY
+932 TDNRALVQLYDYLGY
-941 EGHANQQFI
+941 SHQQFI
-950 LVDASDGY
+950 LIAAPDGY
-958 YSLVARHCGK
+958 YQLAARHCGK

-975 KTDLGEWLKI
+975 KTDLGEWLKT
-985 WTNNGSDTQQWL
+985 WDNNGSATQQWK
-997 LVTDLTGGGSSEEEP
+997 LVTDFFEDEKEEDP
-1012 SEPAD
+1012 DPAPD
-1017 DVPENPS
+1017 IPENPAD
-1024 SGDITPWITS
+1024 GDVRVIVTS

-1042 QMDGLQFG
+1042 EMDGLQFG

-1095 LLQDLFNPETGIGVS
+1095 LLYDLFNPETGIGVS

-1175 WMKFDNNYL
+1175 WMKLDNNYL

-1240 NYLGPQLETAGFGDV
+1240 NYLGPQLESAGFGDV

-1283 FHLYAG
+1283 FHLYGG
-1289 DISAMTDVYHRTGK
+1289 DISAMTTVYDATGK
-1303 GVYFTEQYTGVG
+1303 DVYFTEQYTAST

-1487 LPDGVVLDLRA
+1487 LPDGEVLDLRA

-1618 IVGENTISTGN
+1618 IVGENTITTGN

-1650 NLPTSVDLDDTGSG
+1650 DLPTSVDLDDTGSG

>member
-1 MKKIIFL
+1 MKKISFL

-139 KDALPVIDGVNND
+139 KDAIPVIDGVNND

-189 LATRIN
+189 LATQIN
-195 SARPGACDR
+195 SARQGACDR
-204 VMVQCYDGGAGNNP
+204 IMVQCYDGGAGNNP

-295 SDMNYGGYAVGLP
+295 SDVNYGGYAVGLP

-330 KVPAGYK
+330 KVPSGYK

-348 DSRTYTSD
+348 ESRTYTSD

-398 NNNSTENNANVLV
+398 NNNSTENNANVVV

-425 TEVGEGIYSIKN
+425 AEVGEGIYSIKN

-502 WCKLYDNNGSATQQ
+502 WCKLCDNNGSATQQ

-545 PEGSYNAADLALYGI
+545 PEGSYNATDLALYGI

-606 SIRVEA
+606 SIRIEA

-631 YMDVENNSTAN
+631 YMDVENNSTDN
-642 NANVVVF
+642 NAPV
-649 SDEGSDLSQ
+649 
-658 HWTLTEA
+658 
-665 GNGVYSIANYRS
+665 
-677 GLVMDV
+677 
-683 VDAGTDDG
+683 
-691 TVIQQYEDYS
+691 
-701 STNQQF
+701 
-707 ILVDAGGGYYH
+707 
-718 LVARHCGKALEIP
+718 
-731 DSSTD
+731 
-736 VGEWVKLYSNNG
+736 
-748 TNTQQWRLVS
+748 
-758 PSTVSDDEAAVA
+758 
-770 TVYQDADFEGTSM
+770 
-783 DLPEGEYTTEV
+783 
-794 LELYGLGG
+794 
-802 GMISSLEVMEGY
+802 
-814 KVTLYKEDNFGG
+814 
-826 ESISYTSDTNT
+826 
-837 FGSSWNDKTYS
+837 
-848 LKVEASG
+848 
-855 VSGLSGTYKI
+855 
-865 QNRNSGLYMDVED
+865 
-878 NSTANN
+878 
-884 AAIVQYSNEPSDP
+884 VQYVSEGDDPS
-897 TQTFSLAEVGN
+897 QLFEFAEVGN
-908 GVYVITN
+908 GVYSITN
-915 SNSGK
+915 KNSGK
-920 VLDVSDS
+920 SFDIAD
-927 GTENS
+927 NS
-932 TVVQQYDYY
+932 TDNRALVQLYDYLGY
-941 EGHANQQFI
+941 SHQQFI
-950 LVDASDGY
+950 LIAAPDGY
-958 YSLVARHCGK
+958 YQLAARHCGK

-975 KTDLGEWLKI
+975 KTDLGEWLKT
-985 WTNNGSDTQQWL
+985 WDNNGSATQQWK
-997 LVTDLTGGGSSEEEP
+997 LVTDFFEDEKEEDP
-1012 SEPAD
+1012 DPAPD
-1017 DVPENPS
+1017 IPENPAD
-1024 SGDITPWITS
+1024 GDVRVIVTS

-1042 QMDGLQFG
+1042 EMDGLQFG

-1135 DMSEFSLEGP
+1135 DMSEFSLEG
-1145 DTQYTIP
+1145 
-1152 VLLKALAINP
+1152 K
-1162 DIKVMATPWSAPE
+1162 
-1175 WMKFDNNYL
+1175 
-1184 NNDYYSAYALYFVK
+1184 
-1198 YLQAMQAY
+1198 
-1206 GIDIWAVTPQNEP
+1206 
-1219 LNTTNNPSMG
+1219 
-1229 MTQEDQYTFVN
+1229 
-1240 NYLGPQLETAGFGDV
+1240 
-1255 KIICYDHNCDNTEF
+1255 
-1269 PIYVSQS
+1269 
-1276 SYVDGSA
+1276 
-1283 FHLYAG
+1283 
-1289 DISAMTDVYHRTGK
+1289 
-1303 GVYFTEQYTGVG
+1303 
-1315 GDFQGD
+1315 
-1321 FSWHLRNVL
+1321 
-1330 IGAPNN
+1330 
-1336 YSKTVLEW
+1336 
-1344 NLANNSSMGPH
+1344 
-1355 TEGGCDTC
+1355 
-1363 LGAIT
+1363 
-1368 VENSTSYTKNV
+1368 
-1379 AYYIIAQASK
+1379 
-1389 FVKPGAVRLGCSSTS
+1389 
-1404 LPATAFKN
+1404 
-1412 TDGSYVVICHNENTD
+1412 
-1427 YTHTTTITIDGQ
+1427 
-1439 SFSYEIPA
+1439 
-1447 GSAATFVWGVSDSGD
+1447 
-1462 DGQGGEDEEE
+1462 
-1472 TPSGTYDYWVVCRDE
+1472 
-1487 LPDGVVLDLRA
+1487 
-1498 CPLYVWENTL
+1498 
-1508 VGTTVQDAAEGSDA
+1508 
-1522 IAFTISASTGS
+1522 
-1533 WFGGGYNTGSIEVG
+1533 
-1547 LSQIADYNL
+1547 
-1556 YFSYKTDY
+1556 
-1564 SGQLQVKISGTN
+1564 
-1576 GEFAVGF
+1576 
-1583 DHTPDLQWHSTYIP
+1583 
-1597 MSEFVSAGLQLGTMD
+1597 
-1612 NWLAFG
+1612 
-1618 IVGENTISTGN
+1618 
-1629 YLSLDNIYYAKS
+1629 
-1641 RIPGDTGEE
+1641 
-1650 NLPTSVDLDDTGSG
+1650 
-1664 IYLWPNPADDYVYVE
+1664 
-1679 NVEAGETIKVVDLSG
+1679 
-1694 RVVLSS
+1694 
-1700 VADGSVLDVAGL
+1700 
-1712 QQGTYLL
+1712 
-1719 VVSGKALKFMVK
+1719 

>member
-8 FVWLLCIPAML
+8 LVWLLCIPAML

-139 KDALPVIDGVNND
+139 KDAIPVIDGVNND

-195 SARPGACDR
+195 SERPGACDR

-282 SYQTAQNSVVTVY
+282 SYHTAQNSVVTVY
-295 SDMNYGGYAVGLP
+295 SDVNYGGYAVGLP

-330 KVPAGYK
+330 KVPSGYK

-348 DSRTYTSD
+348 ESRTYTSD

-398 NNNSTENNANVLV
+398 NNNSTENNANVVV

-484 SHCGK
+484 SHSGK

-545 PEGSYNAADLALYGI
+545 PEGSYNATDLALYGI

-606 SIRVEA
+606 SIRIEA

-631 YMDVENNSTAN
+631 YMDVENNSTDN
-642 NANVVVF
+642 NAPV
-649 SDEGSDLSQ
+649 
-658 HWTLTEA
+658 
-665 GNGVYSIANYRS
+665 
-677 GLVMDV
+677 
-683 VDAGTDDG
+683 
-691 TVIQQYEDYS
+691 
-701 STNQQF
+701 
-707 ILVDAGGGYYH
+707 
-718 LVARHCGKALEIP
+718 
-731 DSSTD
+731 
-736 VGEWVKLYSNNG
+736 
-748 TNTQQWRLVS
+748 
-758 PSTVSDDEAAVA
+758 
-770 TVYQDADFEGTSM
+770 
-783 DLPEGEYTTEV
+783 
-794 LELYGLGG
+794 
-802 GMISSLEVMEGY
+802 
-814 KVTLYKEDNFGG
+814 
-826 ESISYTSDTNT
+826 
-837 FGSSWNDKTYS
+837 
-848 LKVEASG
+848 
-855 VSGLSGTYKI
+855 
-865 QNRNSGLYMDVED
+865 
-878 NSTANN
+878 
-884 AAIVQYSNEPSDP
+884 VQYVSEGDDPS
-897 TQTFSLAEVGN
+897 QLFEFAEVGN
-908 GVYVITN
+908 GVYSITN
-915 SNSGK
+915 KNSGK
-920 VLDVSDS
+920 SFDIAD
-927 GTENS
+927 NS
-932 TVVQQYDYY
+932 TDNRALVQLYDYLGY
-941 EGHANQQFI
+941 SHQQFI
-950 LVDASDGY
+950 LIAAPDGY
-958 YSLVARHCGK
+958 YQLAARHCGK

-975 KTDLGEWLKI
+975 KTDLGEWLKT
-985 WTNNGSDTQQWL
+985 WDNNGSATQQWK
-997 LVTDLTGGGSSEEEP
+997 LVTDFFEDEKEEDP
-1012 SEPAD
+1012 DPAPD
-1017 DVPENPS
+1017 IPENPAD
-1024 SGDITPWITS
+1024 GDVRVIVTS

-1042 QMDGLQFG
+1042 EMDGLQFG

-1095 LLQDLFNPETGIGVS
+1095 LLYDLFNPETGIGVS

-1175 WMKFDNNYL
+1175 WMKLDNNYL

-1240 NYLGPQLETAGFGDV
+1240 NYLGPQLESAGFGDV

-1276 SYVDGSA
+1276 SYVDGTA

-1487 LPDGVVLDLRA
+1487 LPDGEVLDLRT

-1650 NLPTSVDLDDTGSG
+1650 DLPTSVDLDDTGSG

>member
-139 KDALPVIDGVNND
+139 KEALPVIDGVNND

-195 SARPGACDR
+195 SARQGACDR

-330 KVPAGYK
+330 KVPSGYK

-348 DSRTYTSD
+348 ESRTYTSD

-398 NNNSTENNANVLV
+398 NNNSTENNANVVV

-425 TEVGEGIYSIKN
+425 AEVGEGIYSIKN

-545 PEGSYNAADLALYGI
+545 PEGSYNATDLALYGI

-606 SIRVEA
+606 SIRIEA

-631 YMDVENNSTAN
+631 YMDVENNSTDN
-642 NANVVVF
+642 NAPV
-649 SDEGSDLSQ
+649 
-658 HWTLTEA
+658 
-665 GNGVYSIANYRS
+665 
-677 GLVMDV
+677 
-683 VDAGTDDG
+683 
-691 TVIQQYEDYS
+691 
-701 STNQQF
+701 
-707 ILVDAGGGYYH
+707 
-718 LVARHCGKALEIP
+718 
-731 DSSTD
+731 
-736 VGEWVKLYSNNG
+736 
-748 TNTQQWRLVS
+748 
-758 PSTVSDDEAAVA
+758 
-770 TVYQDADFEGTSM
+770 
-783 DLPEGEYTTEV
+783 
-794 LELYGLGG
+794 
-802 GMISSLEVMEGY
+802 
-814 KVTLYKEDNFGG
+814 
-826 ESISYTSDTNT
+826 
-837 FGSSWNDKTYS
+837 
-848 LKVEASG
+848 
-855 VSGLSGTYKI
+855 
-865 QNRNSGLYMDVED
+865 
-878 NSTANN
+878 
-884 AAIVQYSNEPSDP
+884 VQYVSEGDDPS
-897 TQTFSLAEVGN
+897 QLFEFAEVGN
-908 GVYVITN
+908 GVYSITN
-915 SNSGK
+915 KNSGK
-920 VLDVSDS
+920 SFDIAD
-927 GTENS
+927 NS
-932 TVVQQYDYY
+932 TDNRALVQLYDYLGY
-941 EGHANQQFI
+941 SHQQFI
-950 LVDASDGY
+950 LIAAPDGY
-958 YSLVARHCGK
+958 YQLAARHCGK

-975 KTDLGEWLKI
+975 KTDLGEWLKT
-985 WTNNGSDTQQWL
+985 WDNNGSATQQWK
-997 LVTDLTGGGSSEEEP
+997 LVTDFFEDEKEEDP
-1012 SEPAD
+1012 DPAPD
-1017 DVPENPS
+1017 IPENPAD
-1024 SGDITPWITS
+1024 GDVRVIVTS

-1042 QMDGLQFG
+1042 EMDGLQFG

-1240 NYLGPQLETAGFGDV
+1240 NYLGPQLESAGFGDV

-1283 FHLYAG
+1283 FHLYDG
-1289 DISAMTDVYHRTGK
+1289 DISAMTTVYDATGK
-1303 GVYFTEQYTGVG
+1303 DVYFTEQYTAST

-1487 LPDGVVLDLRA
+1487 LPDGEVLDLRA

-1564 SGQLQVKISGTN
+1564 SGQLQVKISGIN

-1618 IVGENTISTGN
+1618 IVGENTISTGK

-1650 NLPTSVDLDDTGSG
+1650 DLPTSVDLDDTGSG

-1679 NVEAGETIKVVDLSG
+1679 NVDAGETIKVVDLSG

>member
-139 KDALPVIDGVNND
+139 KEAIPVIDGVNND

-348 DSRTYTSD
+348 ESRTYTSD

-398 NNNSTENNANVLV
+398 NNNSTENNANVVV

-502 WCKLYDNNGSATQQ
+502 WCKLYDNNGSTTQQ

-545 PEGSYNAADLALYGI
+545 PEGSYNATDLALYGI

-593 DTNHFPSFNDKTS
+593 DTNHFPSFNDKAS
-606 SIRVEA
+606 SIRIEA

-631 YMDVENNSTAN
+631 YMDVENNSTDN
-642 NANVVVF
+642 NAPV
-649 SDEGSDLSQ
+649 
-658 HWTLTEA
+658 
-665 GNGVYSIANYRS
+665 
-677 GLVMDV
+677 
-683 VDAGTDDG
+683 
-691 TVIQQYEDYS
+691 
-701 STNQQF
+701 
-707 ILVDAGGGYYH
+707 
-718 LVARHCGKALEIP
+718 
-731 DSSTD
+731 
-736 VGEWVKLYSNNG
+736 
-748 TNTQQWRLVS
+748 
-758 PSTVSDDEAAVA
+758 
-770 TVYQDADFEGTSM
+770 
-783 DLPEGEYTTEV
+783 
-794 LELYGLGG
+794 
-802 GMISSLEVMEGY
+802 
-814 KVTLYKEDNFGG
+814 
-826 ESISYTSDTNT
+826 
-837 FGSSWNDKTYS
+837 
-848 LKVEASG
+848 
-855 VSGLSGTYKI
+855 
-865 QNRNSGLYMDVED
+865 
-878 NSTANN
+878 
-884 AAIVQYSNEPSDP
+884 VQYVSEGDDPS
-897 TQTFSLAEVGN
+897 QLFEFAEVGN
-908 GVYVITN
+908 GVYSITN
-915 SNSGK
+915 KNSGK
-920 VLDVSDS
+920 SFDIAD
-927 GTENS
+927 NS
-932 TVVQQYDYY
+932 TDNRALVQLYDYLGY
-941 EGHANQQFI
+941 SHQQFI
-950 LVDASDGY
+950 LIAAPDGY
-958 YSLVARHCGK
+958 YQLAARHCGK

-975 KTDLGEWLKI
+975 KTDLGEWLKT
-985 WTNNGSDTQQWL
+985 WDNNGSATQQWK
-997 LVTDLTGGGSSEEEP
+997 LVTDFFEDEKEEDP
-1012 SEPAD
+1012 DPAPD
-1017 DVPENPS
+1017 IPENPAD
-1024 SGDITPWITS
+1024 GDVRVIVTS

-1042 QMDGLQFG
+1042 EMDGLQFG

-1095 LLQDLFNPETGIGVS
+1095 LLYDLFNPETGIGVS

-1175 WMKFDNNYL
+1175 WMKLDNNYL

-1240 NYLGPQLETAGFGDV
+1240 NYLGPQLESAGFGDV

-1283 FHLYAG
+1283 FHLYGG
-1289 DISAMTDVYHRTGK
+1289 DISAMTTVYDATGK
-1303 GVYFTEQYTGVG
+1303 DVYFTEQYTAST

-1487 LPDGVVLDLRA
+1487 LPDGEVLDLRA
-1498 CPLYVWENTL
+1498 SPLYVWENTL

-1650 NLPTSVDLDDTGSG
+1650 DLPTSVDLDDTGSG

>member
-8 FVWLLCIPAML
+8 LVWLLCIPAML

-139 KDALPVIDGVNND
+139 KEAIPVIDGVNND

-195 SARPGACDR
+195 SERPGACDR

-282 SYQTAQNSVVTVY
+282 SFQTAQNSVVTVY
-295 SDMNYGGYAVGLP
+295 SDVNYGGYAVGLP

-330 KVPAGYK
+330 KVPSGYK

-348 DSRTYTSD
+348 ESRTYTSD

-398 NNNSTENNANVLV
+398 NNNSTENNANVVV

-425 TEVGEGIYSIKN
+425 IEVGEGIYSIKN

-484 SHCGK
+484 SHSGK

-545 PEGSYNAADLALYGI
+545 PEGSYNATDLALYGI

-606 SIRVEA
+606 SIRIEA

-631 YMDVENNSTAN
+631 YMDVENNSTDN
-642 NANVVVF
+642 NAPV
-649 SDEGSDLSQ
+649 
-658 HWTLTEA
+658 
-665 GNGVYSIANYRS
+665 
-677 GLVMDV
+677 
-683 VDAGTDDG
+683 
-691 TVIQQYEDYS
+691 
-701 STNQQF
+701 
-707 ILVDAGGGYYH
+707 
-718 LVARHCGKALEIP
+718 
-731 DSSTD
+731 
-736 VGEWVKLYSNNG
+736 
-748 TNTQQWRLVS
+748 
-758 PSTVSDDEAAVA
+758 
-770 TVYQDADFEGTSM
+770 
-783 DLPEGEYTTEV
+783 
-794 LELYGLGG
+794 
-802 GMISSLEVMEGY
+802 
-814 KVTLYKEDNFGG
+814 
-826 ESISYTSDTNT
+826 
-837 FGSSWNDKTYS
+837 
-848 LKVEASG
+848 
-855 VSGLSGTYKI
+855 
-865 QNRNSGLYMDVED
+865 
-878 NSTANN
+878 
-884 AAIVQYSNEPSDP
+884 VQYVSEGDDPS
-897 TQTFSLAEVGN
+897 QLFEFAEVGN
-908 GVYVITN
+908 GVYSITN
-915 SNSGK
+915 KNSGK
-920 VLDVSDS
+920 SFDIAD
-927 GTENS
+927 NS
-932 TVVQQYDYY
+932 TDNRALVQLYDYLGY
-941 EGHANQQFI
+941 SHQQFI
-950 LVDASDGY
+950 LIAAPDGY
-958 YSLVARHCGK
+958 YQLAARHCGK

-975 KTDLGEWLKI
+975 KTDLGEWLKT
-985 WTNNGSDTQQWL
+985 WDNNGSATQQWK
-997 LVTDLTGGGSSEEEP
+997 LVTDFFEDEKEEDP
-1012 SEPAD
+1012 DPAPD
-1017 DVPENPS
+1017 IPENPAD
-1024 SGDITPWITS
+1024 GDVRVIVTS

-1042 QMDGLQFG
+1042 EMDGLQFG

-1095 LLQDLFNPETGIGVS
+1095 LLYDLFNPETGIGVS

-1175 WMKFDNNYL
+1175 WMKLDNNYL

-1240 NYLGPQLETAGFGDV
+1240 NYLGPQLESAGFGDV

-1283 FHLYAG
+1283 FHLYGG
-1289 DISAMTDVYHRTGK
+1289 DISAMTTVYDATGK
-1303 GVYFTEQYTGVG
+1303 DVYFTEQYTAST

-1487 LPDGVVLDLRA
+1487 LPDGEVLDLRA

-1650 NLPTSVDLDDTGSG
+1650 DLPTSVDLDDTGSG

>member
-8 FVWLLCIPAML
+8 LVWLLCIPAML

-139 KDALPVIDGVNND
+139 KDAIPVIDGVNND

-195 SARPGACDR
+195 SERPGACDR

-282 SYQTAQNSVVTVY
+282 SYHTAQNSVVTVY
-295 SDMNYGGYAVGLP
+295 SDVNYGGYAVGLP

-330 KVPAGYK
+330 KVPSGYK

-348 DSRTYTSD
+348 ESRTYTSD

-398 NNNSTENNANVLV
+398 NNNSTENNANVVV

-484 SHCGK
+484 SHSGK

-545 PEGSYNAADLALYGI
+545 PEGSYNATDLALYGI

-631 YMDVENNSTAN
+631 YMDVENNSTDN
-642 NANVVVF
+642 NAPV
-649 SDEGSDLSQ
+649 
-658 HWTLTEA
+658 
-665 GNGVYSIANYRS
+665 
-677 GLVMDV
+677 
-683 VDAGTDDG
+683 
-691 TVIQQYEDYS
+691 
-701 STNQQF
+701 
-707 ILVDAGGGYYH
+707 
-718 LVARHCGKALEIP
+718 
-731 DSSTD
+731 
-736 VGEWVKLYSNNG
+736 
-748 TNTQQWRLVS
+748 
-758 PSTVSDDEAAVA
+758 
-770 TVYQDADFEGTSM
+770 
-783 DLPEGEYTTEV
+783 
-794 LELYGLGG
+794 
-802 GMISSLEVMEGY
+802 
-814 KVTLYKEDNFGG
+814 
-826 ESISYTSDTNT
+826 
-837 FGSSWNDKTYS
+837 
-848 LKVEASG
+848 
-855 VSGLSGTYKI
+855 
-865 QNRNSGLYMDVED
+865 
-878 NSTANN
+878 
-884 AAIVQYSNEPSDP
+884 VQYVSEGDDPS
-897 TQTFSLAEVGN
+897 QLFEFAEVGN
-908 GVYVITN
+908 GVYSITN
-915 SNSGK
+915 KNSGK
-920 VLDVSDS
+920 SFDIAD
-927 GTENS
+927 NS
-932 TVVQQYDYY
+932 TDNRALVQLYDYLGY
-941 EGHANQQFI
+941 SHQQFI
-950 LVDASDGY
+950 LIAAPDGY
-958 YSLVARHCGK
+958 YQLAARHCGK

-975 KTDLGEWLKI
+975 KTDLGEWLKT
-985 WTNNGSDTQQWL
+985 WDNNGSATQQWK
-997 LVTDLTGGGSSEEEP
+997 LVTDFFEDEKEEDP
-1012 SEPAD
+1012 DPAPD
-1017 DVPENPS
+1017 IPENPAD
-1024 SGDITPWITS
+1024 GDVRVIVTS

-1042 QMDGLQFG
+1042 EMDGLQFG

-1095 LLQDLFNPETGIGVS
+1095 LLYDLFNPETGIGVS

-1175 WMKFDNNYL
+1175 WMKLDNNYL

-1240 NYLGPQLETAGFGDV
+1240 NYLGPQLESAGFGDV

-1283 FHLYAG
+1283 FHLYGG
-1289 DISAMTDVYHRTGK
+1289 DISAMTTVYDATGK
-1303 GVYFTEQYTGVG
+1303 DVYFTEQYTAST

-1487 LPDGVVLDLRA
+1487 LPDGEVLDLRA

>member
-8 FVWLLCIPAML
+8 LVWLLCIPAML

-139 KDALPVIDGVNND
+139 KDAIPVIDGVNND

-282 SYQTAQNSVVTVY
+282 SFQTAQNSVVTVY
-295 SDMNYGGYAVGLP
+295 SDVNYGGYAVGLP

-330 KVPAGYK
+330 KVPSGYK

-348 DSRTYTSD
+348 ESRTYTSD

-398 NNNSTENNANVLV
+398 NNNSTENNANVVV

-425 TEVGEGIYSIKN
+425 AEVGEGIYSIKN

-502 WCKLYDNNGSATQQ
+502 WCKLCDNNGSATQQ

-545 PEGSYNAADLALYGI
+545 PEGSYNATDLALYGI

-606 SIRVEA
+606 SIRIEA

-631 YMDVENNSTAN
+631 YMDVENNSTDN
-642 NANVVVF
+642 NAPV
-649 SDEGSDLSQ
+649 
-658 HWTLTEA
+658 
-665 GNGVYSIANYRS
+665 
-677 GLVMDV
+677 
-683 VDAGTDDG
+683 
-691 TVIQQYEDYS
+691 
-701 STNQQF
+701 
-707 ILVDAGGGYYH
+707 
-718 LVARHCGKALEIP
+718 
-731 DSSTD
+731 
-736 VGEWVKLYSNNG
+736 
-748 TNTQQWRLVS
+748 
-758 PSTVSDDEAAVA
+758 
-770 TVYQDADFEGTSM
+770 
-783 DLPEGEYTTEV
+783 
-794 LELYGLGG
+794 
-802 GMISSLEVMEGY
+802 
-814 KVTLYKEDNFGG
+814 
-826 ESISYTSDTNT
+826 
-837 FGSSWNDKTYS
+837 
-848 LKVEASG
+848 
-855 VSGLSGTYKI
+855 
-865 QNRNSGLYMDVED
+865 
-878 NSTANN
+878 
-884 AAIVQYSNEPSDP
+884 VQYVSEGDDPS
-897 TQTFSLAEVGN
+897 QLFEFAEVGN
-908 GVYVITN
+908 GVYSITN
-915 SNSGK
+915 KNSGK
-920 VLDVSDS
+920 SFDIAD
-927 GTENS
+927 NS
-932 TVVQQYDYY
+932 TDNRALVQLYDYLGY
-941 EGHANQQFI
+941 SHQQFI
-950 LVDASDGY
+950 LIAAPDGY
-958 YSLVARHCGK
+958 YQLAARHCGK

-975 KTDLGEWLKI
+975 KTDLGEWLKT
-985 WTNNGSDTQQWL
+985 WDNNGSATQQWK
-997 LVTDLTGGGSSEEEP
+997 LVTDFFEDEKEEDP
-1012 SEPAD
+1012 DPAPD
-1017 DVPENPS
+1017 IPENPAD
-1024 SGDITPWITS
+1024 GDVRVIVTS

-1042 QMDGLQFG
+1042 EMDGLQFG

-1095 LLQDLFNPETGIGVS
+1095 LLYDLFNPETGIGVS

-1175 WMKFDNNYL
+1175 WMKLDNNYL

-1240 NYLGPQLETAGFGDV
+1240 NYLGPQLESAGFGDV

-1283 FHLYAG
+1283 FHLYGG
-1289 DISAMTDVYHRTGK
+1289 DISAMTTVYDATGK
-1303 GVYFTEQYTGVG
+1303 DVYFTEQYTAST

-1487 LPDGVVLDLRA
+1487 LPDGEVLDLRA
-1498 CPLYVWENTL
+1498 SPLYVWENTL

-1650 NLPTSVDLDDTGSG
+1650 DLPTSVDLDDTGSG

>member
-8 FVWLLCIPAML
+8 LVWLLCIPAML

-139 KDALPVIDGVNND
+139 KDAIPVIDGVNND

-195 SARPGACDR
+195 SARQGACDR

-282 SYQTAQNSVVTVY
+282 SFQTAQNSVVTVY
-295 SDMNYGGYAVGLP
+295 SDVNYGGYAVGLP

-330 KVPAGYK
+330 KVPSGYK

-348 DSRTYTSD
+348 ESRTYTSD

-398 NNNSTENNANVLV
+398 NNNSTENNANVVV

-484 SHCGK
+484 SHSGK

-545 PEGSYNAADLALYGI
+545 PEGSYNATDLALYGI

-606 SIRVEA
+606 SIRIEA

-631 YMDVENNSTAN
+631 YMDVENNSTDN
-642 NANVVVF
+642 NAPV
-649 SDEGSDLSQ
+649 
-658 HWTLTEA
+658 
-665 GNGVYSIANYRS
+665 
-677 GLVMDV
+677 
-683 VDAGTDDG
+683 
-691 TVIQQYEDYS
+691 
-701 STNQQF
+701 
-707 ILVDAGGGYYH
+707 
-718 LVARHCGKALEIP
+718 
-731 DSSTD
+731 
-736 VGEWVKLYSNNG
+736 
-748 TNTQQWRLVS
+748 
-758 PSTVSDDEAAVA
+758 
-770 TVYQDADFEGTSM
+770 
-783 DLPEGEYTTEV
+783 
-794 LELYGLGG
+794 
-802 GMISSLEVMEGY
+802 
-814 KVTLYKEDNFGG
+814 
-826 ESISYTSDTNT
+826 
-837 FGSSWNDKTYS
+837 
-848 LKVEASG
+848 
-855 VSGLSGTYKI
+855 
-865 QNRNSGLYMDVED
+865 
-878 NSTANN
+878 
-884 AAIVQYSNEPSDP
+884 VQYVSEGDDPS
-897 TQTFSLAEVGN
+897 QLFEFAEVGN
-908 GVYVITN
+908 GVYSITN
-915 SNSGK
+915 KNSGK
-920 VLDVSDS
+920 SFDIAD
-927 GTENS
+927 NS
-932 TVVQQYDYY
+932 TDNRALVQLYDYLGY
-941 EGHANQQFI
+941 SHQQFI
-950 LVDASDGY
+950 LIAAPDGY
-958 YSLVARHCGK
+958 YQLAARHCGK

-975 KTDLGEWLKI
+975 KTDLGEWLKT
-985 WTNNGSDTQQWL
+985 WDNNGSATQQWK
-997 LVTDLTGGGSSEEEP
+997 LVTDFFEDEKEEDP
-1012 SEPAD
+1012 DPDPAPD
-1017 DVPENPS
+1017 IPENPAD
-1024 SGDITPWITS
+1024 GDVRVIVTS

-1042 QMDGLQFG
+1042 EMDGLQFG

-1095 LLQDLFNPETGIGVS
+1095 LLYDLFNPETGIGVS

-1175 WMKFDNNYL
+1175 WMKLDNNYL

-1240 NYLGPQLETAGFGDV
+1240 NYLGPQLESAGFGDV

-1269 PIYVSQS
+1269 PIYVAQS
-1276 SYVDGSA
+1276 PYVDGTA

-1289 DISAMTDVYHRTGK
+1289 DISAMTDVYNRTGK

-1487 LPDGVVLDLRA
+1487 LPDGEVLDLRA
-1498 CPLYVWENTL
+1498 SPLYVWENTL

-1650 NLPTSVDLDDTGSG
+1650 DLPTSVDLDDTGSG

>member
-139 KDALPVIDGVNND
+139 KEAIPVIDGVNND

-348 DSRTYTSD
+348 ESRTYTSD

-398 NNNSTENNANVLV
+398 NNNSTENNANVVV

-502 WCKLYDNNGSATQQ
+502 WCKLYDNNGSTTQQ

-545 PEGSYNAADLALYGI
+545 PEGSYNATDLALYGI

-593 DTNHFPSFNDKTS
+593 DTNHFPSFNDKAS
-606 SIRVEA
+606 SIRIEA

-631 YMDVENNSTAN
+631 YMDVENNSTDN
-642 NANVVVF
+642 NAPV
-649 SDEGSDLSQ
+649 
-658 HWTLTEA
+658 
-665 GNGVYSIANYRS
+665 
-677 GLVMDV
+677 
-683 VDAGTDDG
+683 
-691 TVIQQYEDYS
+691 
-701 STNQQF
+701 
-707 ILVDAGGGYYH
+707 
-718 LVARHCGKALEIP
+718 
-731 DSSTD
+731 
-736 VGEWVKLYSNNG
+736 
-748 TNTQQWRLVS
+748 
-758 PSTVSDDEAAVA
+758 
-770 TVYQDADFEGTSM
+770 
-783 DLPEGEYTTEV
+783 
-794 LELYGLGG
+794 
-802 GMISSLEVMEGY
+802 
-814 KVTLYKEDNFGG
+814 
-826 ESISYTSDTNT
+826 
-837 FGSSWNDKTYS
+837 
-848 LKVEASG
+848 
-855 VSGLSGTYKI
+855 
-865 QNRNSGLYMDVED
+865 
-878 NSTANN
+878 
-884 AAIVQYSNEPSDP
+884 VQYVSEGDDPS
-897 TQTFSLAEVGN
+897 QLFEFAEVGN
-908 GVYVITN
+908 GVYSITN
-915 SNSGK
+915 KNSGK
-920 VLDVSDS
+920 SFDIAD
-927 GTENS
+927 NS
-932 TVVQQYDYY
+932 TDNRALVQLYDYLGY
-941 EGHANQQFI
+941 SHQQFI
-950 LVDASDGY
+950 LIAAPDGY
-958 YSLVARHCGK
+958 YQLAARHCGK

-975 KTDLGEWLKI
+975 KTDLGEWLKT
-985 WTNNGSDTQQWL
+985 WDNNGSATQQWK
-997 LVTDLTGGGSSEEEP
+997 LVTDFFEDEKEEDP
-1012 SEPAD
+1012 DPAPD
-1017 DVPENPS
+1017 IPENPAD
-1024 SGDITPWITS
+1024 GDVRVIVTS

-1042 QMDGLQFG
+1042 EMDGLQFG

-1095 LLQDLFNPETGIGVS
+1095 LLYDLFNPETGIGVS

-1175 WMKFDNNYL
+1175 WMKLDNNYL

-1240 NYLGPQLETAGFGDV
+1240 NYLGPQLESAGFGDV

-1283 FHLYAG
+1283 FHLYGG
-1289 DISAMTDVYHRTGK
+1289 DISAMTTVYDATGK
-1303 GVYFTEQYTGVG
+1303 DVYFTEQYTAST

-1487 LPDGVVLDLRA
+1487 LPDGEVLDLRT

-1618 IVGENTISTGN
+1618 IVGENTITTGN

-1650 NLPTSVDLDDTGSG
+1650 DLPTSVDLDDTGSG

>member
-8 FVWLLCIPAML
+8 LVWLLCIPAML

-139 KDALPVIDGVNND
+139 KDAIPVIDGVNND

-195 SARPGACDR
+195 SERQGACDR
-204 VMVQCYDGGAGNNP
+204 IMVQCYDGGAGNNP

-398 NNNSTENNANVLV
+398 NNNSTENNANVVV

-496 SLEWGE
+496 SSEWGE

-631 YMDVENNSTAN
+631 YMDVENNSTDN
-642 NANVVVF
+642 NAPV
-649 SDEGSDLSQ
+649 
-658 HWTLTEA
+658 
-665 GNGVYSIANYRS
+665 
-677 GLVMDV
+677 
-683 VDAGTDDG
+683 
-691 TVIQQYEDYS
+691 
-701 STNQQF
+701 
-707 ILVDAGGGYYH
+707 
-718 LVARHCGKALEIP
+718 
-731 DSSTD
+731 
-736 VGEWVKLYSNNG
+736 
-748 TNTQQWRLVS
+748 
-758 PSTVSDDEAAVA
+758 
-770 TVYQDADFEGTSM
+770 
-783 DLPEGEYTTEV
+783 
-794 LELYGLGG
+794 
-802 GMISSLEVMEGY
+802 
-814 KVTLYKEDNFGG
+814 
-826 ESISYTSDTNT
+826 
-837 FGSSWNDKTYS
+837 
-848 LKVEASG
+848 
-855 VSGLSGTYKI
+855 
-865 QNRNSGLYMDVED
+865 
-878 NSTANN
+878 
-884 AAIVQYSNEPSDP
+884 VQYVSEGDDPS
-897 TQTFSLAEVGN
+897 QLFEFAEVGN
-908 GVYVITN
+908 GVYSITN
-915 SNSGK
+915 KNSGK
-920 VLDVSDS
+920 SFDIAD
-927 GTENS
+927 NS
-932 TVVQQYDYY
+932 TDNRALVQLYDYLGY
-941 EGHANQQFI
+941 SHQQFI
-950 LVDASDGY
+950 LIAAPDGY
-958 YSLVARHCGK
+958 YQLAARHCGK

-975 KTDLGEWLKI
+975 KTDLGEWLKT
-985 WTNNGSDTQQWL
+985 WDNNGSATQQWK
-997 LVTDLTGGGSSEEEP
+997 LVTDFFEDEKEEDP
-1012 SEPAD
+1012 DPAPD
-1017 DVPENPS
+1017 IPENPAD
-1024 SGDITPWITS
+1024 GDVRVIVTS

-1042 QMDGLQFG
+1042 EMDGLQFG

-1095 LLQDLFNPETGIGVS
+1095 LLYDLFNPETGIGVS

-1175 WMKFDNNYL
+1175 WMKLDNNYL

-1240 NYLGPQLETAGFGDV
+1240 NYLGPQLESAGFGDV

-1283 FHLYAG
+1283 FHLYGG
-1289 DISAMTDVYHRTGK
+1289 DISAMTTVYDATGK
-1303 GVYFTEQYTGVG
+1303 DVYFTEQYTAST

-1487 LPDGVVLDLRA
+1487 LPDGEVLDLRA
-1498 CPLYVWENTL
+1498 STLYVWENTL

-1650 NLPTSVDLDDTGSG
+1650 DLPTSVDLDDTGSG